1 MNSGSFLA
9 ENNPMK
15 KLEATLSEPSVARSL
30 KPSLPANFIS
40 RPHLFNLFEKNV
52 PGVTVVVAPAG
63 YGKTSL
69 VSEWAQSTERPTIW
83 LSIDPRD
90 SIQSFFEQIAFSIR
104 QAIPE
109 FQFDPDS
116 HISKDPQVHMRELI
130 DAARSVK
137 HAINFVID
145 KGTIDNPAV
154 SKFGQVLIDNLP
166 ENSHLILIRRQTPKY
181 SLTRYVSLGNYSL
194 ISVEDL
200 KFSEKEVAA
209 IAKINEI
216 DHKDPKNRELID
228 KCEGW
233 PAAVQL
239 LTRSI
244 SRSQV
249 TKIDQ
254 MDMSDPLIALTQ
266 EVFNS
271 LNQEEQSKLTRLS
284 LVQSFDLEVASIILE
299 KDFFEADMN
308 KLASDGIFLSVTTGR
323 NRVFKLNKLTRQVI
337 TEMNHSKNLNSEA
350 IHSRLATYF
359 LEKSQPSLAIE
370 HLYLSKNVEKLQD
383 VLRTSIRE
391 MAIAGRGDLL
401 IKWSD
406 YITDPTAHLGV
417 MRKTIRIIGHLV
429 NSEFD
434 VAEAMATELDYI
446 GQQDKDLQFLHQL
459 SAMILAHVY
468 FTRGQFKRSL
478 TKIDEA
484 LNFENPIETIEV
496 TDKIALLRIKASIHF
511 LHDQHNEVIQ
521 AFNQAKLL
529 EPSEITV
536 NIPYHLAC
544 MNSMALWA
552 EGRIF
557 EASEQA
563 NIAITQADA
572 FGFASISAPF
582 DAYLVLARCQIEML
596 QSEMA
601 AKTLKQLQDIS
612 QTVQV
617 WPWYFQ
623 AADNSLRL
631 EISRG
636 IIHQTVDVIKDLQI
650 KQSSFSFTHE
660 MDWMID
666 SSEIL
671 LRSSI
676 NDIPRLKDLMLR
688 APKIDLTREIEI
700 TFDGLYDLKERKNSA
715 DDLPEKTSRERV
727 EKYVYQSILN
737 NDNETLALQRLAD
750 ALNVGAEV
758 GFNDFFV
765 RQKNLYPIL
774 VKAAVAKPTAF
785 RENLV
790 KVMGQRISSKGDEH
804 GSLGEKLTKREVEIL
819 KHLSTGVPISAISK
833 KLHISQ
839 NTMKTHLRNLYRKLD
854 VDGRHSAVDQAR
866 KLLLI

>member
-1 MNSGSFLA
+1 
-9 ENNPMK
+9 MK
-15 KLEATLSEPSVARSL
+15 NIEAAPPKPSISRSL

-63 YGKTSL
+63 YGKSSL
-69 VSEWAQSTERPTIW
+69 VSEWAQSTDRPTIW
-83 LSIDPRD
+83 LSMDHRD

-104 QAIPE
+104 QAIPD

-116 HISKDPQVHMRELI
+116 HISKDPQIHMRELVN
-130 DAARSVK
+130 AARSVK
-137 HAINFVID
+137 QSINFVID
-145 KGTIDNPAV
+145 KGTIDNPEI

-166 ENSHLILIRRQTPKY
+166 ENSHLVLIRRQTPEY
-181 SLTRYVSLGNYSL
+181 SLNRYASLGNYSL
-194 ISVEDL
+194 INAEDL
-200 KFSEKEVAA
+200 KLSDSEVAA
-209 IAKINEI
+209 IARINEV
-216 DHKDPKNRELID
+216 DVEDPKNRALIE
-228 KCEGW
+228 KCDGW

-244 SRSQV
+244 ARS
-249 TKIDQ
+249 KISSFEQIDK
-254 MDMSDPLIALTQ
+254 SDPLVALTQ
-266 EVFNS
+266 EVFKN
-271 LNQEEQSKLTRLS
+271 LNQDEQSILTRLS
-284 LVQSFDLEVASIILE
+284 LVQSFDMETASIILG
-299 KDFFEADMN
+299 KDFSESDIN
-308 KLASDGIFLSVTTGR
+308 TLASDGVFLSVTSGT
-323 NRVFKLNKLTRQVI
+323 NRIFKLNKLTRQVI
-337 TEMNHSKNLNSEA
+337 SEVNNVKISDSEE

-359 LEKSQPSLAIE
+359 LEKSQPSVAIE
-370 HLYLSKNVEKLQD
+370 HLYLSKNFEKLQE

-406 YITDPTAHLGV
+406 YISDPTAHLGV
-417 MRKTIRIIGHLV
+417 MRKTIKIIGHLV

-446 GQQDKDLQFLHQL
+446 GQQDKNLLFLHQL

-468 FTRGQFKRSL
+468 FTRGQFQRSL
-478 TKIDEA
+478 TKIDQA
-484 LNFENPIETIEV
+484 LNFKNPIETIEV
-496 TDKIALLRIKASIHF
+496 TDQIALLRVKASIHF
-511 LHDQHNEVIQ
+511 LHDQHNEVVQ
-521 AFNQAKLL
+521 TLEQAKLL

-544 MNSMALWA
+544 MSSMALWA

-557 EASEQA
+557 EAAEQA
-563 NIAITQADA
+563 NIAITQADT

-596 QSEMA
+596 QSELA
-601 AKTLKQLQDIS
+601 AKTLKKLQDIS

-636 IIHQTVDVIKDLQI
+636 LIHQAVDVIKELQT
-650 KQSSFSFTHE
+650 KQSSFLFTHE

-671 LRSSI
+671 LRSAI
-676 NDIPRLKDLMLR
+676 HDIPRLKDLMLR

-700 TFDGLYDLKERKNSA
+700 TFDGIHDLKERKTSA
-715 DDLPEKTSRERV
+715 EDLSETTARERI

-737 NDNETLALQRLAD
+737 NDNETLALQRLSE

-790 KVMGQRISSKGDEH
+790 KVMGQRISSKGVEQ
-804 GSLGEKLTKREVEIL
+804 GALSEKLTKREVEIL

-866 KLLLI
+866 NLLLI

>member
-1 MNSGSFLA
+1 MD
-9 ENNPMK
+9 
-15 KLEATLSEPSVARSL
+15 
-30 KPSLPANFIS
+30 
-40 RPHLFNLFEKNV
+40 H
-52 PGVTVVVAPAG
+52 
-63 YGKTSL
+63 
-69 VSEWAQSTERPTIW
+69 
-83 LSIDPRD
+83 RD

-104 QAIPE
+104 QAISD
-109 FQFDPDS
+109 FQFNPDS
-116 HISKDPQVHMRELI
+116 HISKDPQIHMRELVN
-130 DAARSVK
+130 ATRSVK
-137 HAINFVID
+137 QSINFVID
-145 KGTIDNPAV
+145 KGTIDNPEI
-154 SKFGQVLIDNLP
+154 SKFGQVLVDNLP
-166 ENSHLILIRRQTPKY
+166 ENSHLVLIRRQTPEY
-181 SLTRYVSLGNYSL
+181 SLNRYASLGNYSL
-194 ISVEDL
+194 INAEDL
-200 KFSEKEVAA
+200 KLSDSEVAA
-209 IAKINEI
+209 IARINEV
-216 DHKDPKNRELID
+216 DVEDPKNRALIE
-228 KCEGW
+228 KCDGW

-244 SRSQV
+244 ARS
-249 TKIDQ
+249 KISSFEQIDK
-254 MDMSDPLIALTQ
+254 SDPLVALTQ
-266 EVFNS
+266 EVFNN
-271 LNQEEQSKLTRLS
+271 LNQDEQSILTRLS
-284 LVQSFDLEVASIILE
+284 LVQSFDMETASIILG
-299 KDFFEADMN
+299 KDFSESDMN
-308 KLASDGIFLSVTTGR
+308 MLASDGVFLSVTSGS
-323 NRVFKLNKLTRQVI
+323 NRIFKLNKLTRQVI
-337 TEMNHSKNLNSEA
+337 SEVNNVKISDSEE

-359 LEKSQPSLAIE
+359 LEKSQPSVAIE
-370 HLYLSKNVEKLQD
+370 HLYLSKNFEKLQE
-383 VLRTSIRE
+383 VLKTSIRE

-406 YITDPTAHLGV
+406 YISDPTAHLGV
-417 MRKTIRIIGHLV
+417 MRKTIKIIGHLV

-446 GQQDKDLQFLHQL
+446 GQQDKNLLFLHQL

-468 FTRGQFKRSL
+468 FTRGQFQRSL
-478 TKIDEA
+478 TKIDQA
-484 LNFENPIETIEV
+484 LNFKNPIETIEV
-496 TDKIALLRIKASIHF
+496 TDQIALLRVKASIHF
-511 LHDQHNEVIQ
+511 LHDQHNEVVQ
-521 AFNQAKLL
+521 TLEQAKLL

-557 EASEQA
+557 EAAEQA
-563 NIAITQADA
+563 NIAITQADT

-596 QSEMA
+596 QSELA
-601 AKTLKQLQDIS
+601 AKTLKKLQDIS

-636 IIHQTVDVIKDLQI
+636 LIHQAVDVIKELQT
-650 KQSSFSFTHE
+650 KQSSFLFTHE

-671 LRSSI
+671 LRSAI
-676 NDIPRLKDLMLR
+676 HDIPRLKDLMLR

-700 TFDGLYDLKERKNSA
+700 TFDGIHDLKERKTSA
-715 DDLPEKTSRERV
+715 EDLSETTARERI

-737 NDNETLALQRLAD
+737 NDNESLALQRLSE

-790 KVMGQRISSKGDEH
+790 KVMGQRISAKGVEQ
-804 GSLGEKLTKREVEIL
+804 GALSEKLTKREVEIL

-866 KLLLI
+866 NLLLI

>member
-1 MNSGSFLA
+1 MKNIEAAPPKPSNS
-9 ENNPMK
+9 
-15 KLEATLSEPSVARSL
+15 RSL
-30 KPSLPANFIS
+30 KPSFPANFIS

-63 YGKTSL
+63 FGKTSL
-69 VSEWAQSTERPTIW
+69 VSEWAQSTDRPTIW
-83 LSIDPRD
+83 LSMDHRD

-104 QAIPE
+104 QAISD
-109 FQFDPDS
+109 FQFNPDS
-116 HISKDPQVHMRELI
+116 HISKDPQIHMRELVN
-130 DAARSVK
+130 AARSVK
-137 HAINFVID
+137 QSINFVID
-145 KGTIDNPAV
+145 KGTIDNPEI

-166 ENSHLILIRRQTPKY
+166 ENSHLVLIRRQTPEY
-181 SLTRYVSLGNYSL
+181 SLNRYASLGNYSL
-194 ISVEDL
+194 INAEDL
-200 KFSEKEVAA
+200 KLSDSEVAA
-209 IAKINEI
+209 IARINEV
-216 DHKDPKNRELID
+216 DVEDPNNRALIE
-228 KCEGW
+228 KCDGW

-244 SRSQV
+244 ARS
-249 TKIDQ
+249 KISSFEQIDK
-254 MDMSDPLIALTQ
+254 SDPLVALTQ
-266 EVFNS
+266 EVFKN
-271 LNQEEQSKLTRLS
+271 LNQDEQSILTRLS
-284 LVQSFDLEVASIILE
+284 LVQSFDMETASIILG
-299 KDFFEADMN
+299 KDFSESDIN
-308 KLASDGIFLSVTTGR
+308 TLASDGVFLSVTSGT
-323 NRVFKLNKLTRQVI
+323 NRIFKLNKLTRQVI
-337 TEMNHSKNLNSEA
+337 SEVNNVKISDSEE

-359 LEKSQPSLAIE
+359 LEKSQPSVAIE
-370 HLYLSKNVEKLQD
+370 HLYLSKNFEKLQE

-406 YITDPTAHLGV
+406 YISDPTAHLGV
-417 MRKTIRIIGHLV
+417 MRKTIKIIGHLV

-446 GQQDKDLQFLHQL
+446 GQQDKNLLFLHQL

-468 FTRGQFKRSL
+468 FTRGQFQRSL
-478 TKIDEA
+478 TKIDQA
-484 LNFENPIETIEV
+484 LNFKNPIETIEV
-496 TDKIALLRIKASIHF
+496 TDQIALLRVKASIHF
-511 LHDQHNEVIQ
+511 LHDQHNEVVQ
-521 AFNQAKLL
+521 TLEQAKLL

-557 EASEQA
+557 EAAEQA
-563 NIAITQADA
+563 NIAITQADS

-596 QSEMA
+596 QSELA
-601 AKTLKQLQDIS
+601 TKTLKQLQDIS

-623 AADNSLRL
+623 ATDNSLRL

-636 IIHQTVDVIKDLQI
+636 LIHQAVDVIKELQT

-660 MDWMID
+660 MEWMID

-671 LRSSI
+671 LRSAI
-676 NDIPRLKDLMLR
+676 QDIPRLKDLMLR

-700 TFDGLYDLKERKNSA
+700 TFDGIHDLKERKTSA
-715 DDLPEKTSRERV
+715 EDLSETTARARI

-737 NDNETLALQRLAD
+737 NDNETLALQRLSE

-758 GFNDFFV
+758 GFNDIFV

-790 KVMGQRISSKGDEH
+790 KVMGQRISAKGVEQ
-804 GSLGEKLTKREVEIL
+804 GALSEKLTKREVEIL

-866 KLLLI
+866 NLLLI

>member
-1 MNSGSFLA
+1 MD
-9 ENNPMK
+9 
-15 KLEATLSEPSVARSL
+15 
-30 KPSLPANFIS
+30 
-40 RPHLFNLFEKNV
+40 H
-52 PGVTVVVAPAG
+52 
-63 YGKTSL
+63 
-69 VSEWAQSTERPTIW
+69 
-83 LSIDPRD
+83 RD

-104 QAIPE
+104 QAISD
-109 FQFDPDS
+109 FQFNPDS
-116 HISKDPQVHMRELI
+116 HISKDPQIHMRELVN
-130 DAARSVK
+130 AARSVK
-137 HAINFVID
+137 QSINFVID
-145 KGTIDNPAV
+145 KGTIDNPEI

-166 ENSHLILIRRQTPKY
+166 ENSHLVLIRRQTPEY
-181 SLTRYVSLGNYSL
+181 SLNRYASLGNYSL
-194 ISVEDL
+194 INAEDL
-200 KFSEKEVAA
+200 KLSDSEVAA
-209 IAKINEI
+209 IARINEV
-216 DHKDPKNRELID
+216 DVEDPKNRALIE
-228 KCEGW
+228 KCDGW

-244 SRSQV
+244 ARS
-249 TKIDQ
+249 KISSFEQIDK
-254 MDMSDPLIALTQ
+254 SDPLVALTQ
-266 EVFNS
+266 EVFKN
-271 LNQEEQSKLTRLS
+271 LNQDEQSILTRLS
-284 LVQSFDLEVASIILE
+284 LVQSFDMETASIILG
-299 KDFFEADMN
+299 KDFSESDMN
-308 KLASDGIFLSVTTGR
+308 MLASDGVFLSVTSGS
-323 NRVFKLNKLTRQVI
+323 NRIFKLNKLTRQVI
-337 TEMNHSKNLNSEA
+337 SEVNNVKISDSEE

-359 LEKSQPSLAIE
+359 LEKSQPSVAIE
-370 HLYLSKNVEKLQD
+370 HLYLSKNFEKLQE

-406 YITDPTAHLGV
+406 YISDPTAHLGV
-417 MRKTIRIIGHLV
+417 MRKTIKIIGHLV

-446 GQQDKDLQFLHQL
+446 GQQDKNLLFLHQL

-468 FTRGQFKRSL
+468 FTRGQFQRSL
-478 TKIDEA
+478 TKIDQA
-484 LNFENPIETIEV
+484 LNFKNPIETIEV
-496 TDKIALLRIKASIHF
+496 TDQIALLRVKASIHF
-511 LHDQHNEVIQ
+511 LHDQHNEVVQ
-521 AFNQAKLL
+521 TLEQAKLL

-557 EASEQA
+557 EAAEQA
-563 NIAITQADA
+563 NIAITQADT

-596 QSEMA
+596 QSELA
-601 AKTLKQLQDIS
+601 AKTLKKLQDIS

-636 IIHQTVDVIKDLQI
+636 LIHQAVDVIKELQT
-650 KQSSFSFTHE
+650 KQSSFLFTHE

-671 LRSSI
+671 LRSAI
-676 NDIPRLKDLMLR
+676 HDIPRLKDLMLR

-700 TFDGLYDLKERKNSA
+700 TFDGIHDLKERKTSA
-715 DDLPEKTSRERV
+715 EDLSETTARERI

-737 NDNETLALQRLAD
+737 NDNETLALQRLSE

-790 KVMGQRISSKGDEH
+790 KVMGQRISAKGVEQ
-804 GSLGEKLTKREVEIL
+804 GALSEKLTKREVEIL

-866 KLLLI
+866 NLLLI

>member
-1 MNSGSFLA
+1 MD
-9 ENNPMK
+9 
-15 KLEATLSEPSVARSL
+15 
-30 KPSLPANFIS
+30 
-40 RPHLFNLFEKNV
+40 H
-52 PGVTVVVAPAG
+52 
-63 YGKTSL
+63 
-69 VSEWAQSTERPTIW
+69 
-83 LSIDPRD
+83 RD

-104 QAIPE
+104 QAIPD
-109 FQFDPDS
+109 FQFNPDS
-116 HISKDPQVHMRELI
+116 HISKDPQIHMRELVN
-130 DAARSVK
+130 AARSVK
-137 HAINFVID
+137 QSINFVID
-145 KGTIDNPAV
+145 KGTIDNPEI

-166 ENSHLILIRRQTPKY
+166 ENSHLVLIRRQTPEY
-181 SLTRYVSLGNYSL
+181 SLNRYASLGNYSL
-194 ISVEDL
+194 INAEDL
-200 KFSEKEVAA
+200 KLSDSEVAA
-209 IAKINEI
+209 IARINEV
-216 DHKDPKNRELID
+216 DVEDPNNRALIE
-228 KCEGW
+228 KCDGW

-244 SRSQV
+244 ARS
-249 TKIDQ
+249 KISSFEQIDK
-254 MDMSDPLIALTQ
+254 SDPLVALTQ
-266 EVFNS
+266 EVFKN
-271 LNQEEQSKLTRLS
+271 LNQDEQSILTRLS
-284 LVQSFDLEVASIILE
+284 LVQSFDMETASIILG
-299 KDFFEADMN
+299 KDFSESDIN
-308 KLASDGIFLSVTTGR
+308 TLASDGVFLSVTSGT
-323 NRVFKLNKLTRQVI
+323 NRIFKLNKLTRQVI
-337 TEMNHSKNLNSEA
+337 SEVNNVKISDSEE

-359 LEKSQPSLAIE
+359 LEKSQPSVAIE
-370 HLYLSKNVEKLQD
+370 HLYLSKNFEKLQE

-406 YITDPTAHLGV
+406 YISDPTAHLGV
-417 MRKTIRIIGHLV
+417 MRKTIKIIGHLV

-446 GQQDKDLQFLHQL
+446 GQQDKNLLFLHQL

-468 FTRGQFKRSL
+468 FTRGQFQRSL
-478 TKIDEA
+478 TKIDQA
-484 LNFENPIETIEV
+484 LNFKNPIETIEV
-496 TDKIALLRIKASIHF
+496 TDQIALLRVKASIHF
-511 LHDQHNEVIQ
+511 LHDQHNEVVQ
-521 AFNQAKLL
+521 TLEQAKLL

-557 EASEQA
+557 EAAEQA
-563 NIAITQADA
+563 NIAITQADT

-596 QSEMA
+596 QSELA
-601 AKTLKQLQDIS
+601 AKTLKKLQDIS

-636 IIHQTVDVIKDLQI
+636 LIHQAVDVIKELQT
-650 KQSSFSFTHE
+650 KQSSFLFTHE

-671 LRSSI
+671 LRSAI
-676 NDIPRLKDLMLR
+676 HDIPRLKDLMLR

-700 TFDGLYDLKERKNSA
+700 TFDGIHDLKERKTSA
-715 DDLPEKTSRERV
+715 EDLSETTARERI

-737 NDNETLALQRLAD
+737 NDNETLALQRLSE

-790 KVMGQRISSKGDEH
+790 KVMGQRISAKGVEQ
-804 GSLGEKLTKREVEIL
+804 GALSEKLTKREVEIL

-866 KLLLI
+866 NLLLI

>member
-1 MNSGSFLA
+1 
-9 ENNPMK
+9 
-15 KLEATLSEPSVARSL
+15 
-30 KPSLPANFIS
+30 
-40 RPHLFNLFEKNV
+40 
-52 PGVTVVVAPAG
+52 
-63 YGKTSL
+63 
-69 VSEWAQSTERPTIW
+69 
-83 LSIDPRD
+83 
-90 SIQSFFEQIAFSIR
+90 
-104 QAIPE
+104 
-109 FQFDPDS
+109 
-116 HISKDPQVHMRELI
+116 
-130 DAARSVK
+130 
-137 HAINFVID
+137 VID
-145 KGTIDNPAV
+145 KGTIDNPEI
-154 SKFGQVLIDNLP
+154 SKFGQVLVDNLP
-166 ENSHLILIRRQTPKY
+166 ENSHLVLIRRQTPEY
-181 SLTRYVSLGNYSL
+181 SLNRYASLGNYSL
-194 ISVEDL
+194 INAEDL
-200 KFSEKEVAA
+200 KLSDSEVAA
-209 IAKINEI
+209 IARINEV
-216 DHKDPKNRELID
+216 DVEDPKNRALIE
-228 KCEGW
+228 KCDGW

-244 SRSQV
+244 ARS
-249 TKIDQ
+249 KISSFEQIDK
-254 MDMSDPLIALTQ
+254 SDPLVALTQ
-266 EVFNS
+266 EVFNN
-271 LNQEEQSKLTRLS
+271 LNQDEQSILTRLS
-284 LVQSFDLEVASIILE
+284 LVQSFDMETASIILG
-299 KDFFEADMN
+299 KDFSESDMN
-308 KLASDGIFLSVTTGR
+308 MLASDGVFLSVTSGS
-323 NRVFKLNKLTRQVI
+323 NRIFKLNKLTRQVI
-337 TEMNHSKNLNSEA
+337 SEVNNVKISDSEE

-359 LEKSQPSLAIE
+359 LEKSQPSVAIE
-370 HLYLSKNVEKLQD
+370 HLYLSKNFEKLQE
-383 VLRTSIRE
+383 VLKTSIRE

-406 YITDPTAHLGV
+406 YISDPTAHLGV
-417 MRKTIRIIGHLV
+417 MRKTIKIIGHLV

-446 GQQDKDLQFLHQL
+446 GQQDKNLLFLHQL

-468 FTRGQFKRSL
+468 FTRGQFQRSL
-478 TKIDEA
+478 TKIDQA
-484 LNFENPIETIEV
+484 LNFKNPIETIEV
-496 TDKIALLRIKASIHF
+496 TDQIALLRVKASIHF
-511 LHDQHNEVIQ
+511 LHDQHNEVVQ
-521 AFNQAKLL
+521 TLEQAKLL

-557 EASEQA
+557 EAAEQA
-563 NIAITQADA
+563 NIAITQADT

-596 QSEMA
+596 QSELA
-601 AKTLKQLQDIS
+601 AKTLKKLQDIS

-636 IIHQTVDVIKDLQI
+636 LIHQAVDVIKELQT
-650 KQSSFSFTHE
+650 KQSSFLFTHE

-671 LRSSI
+671 LRSAI
-676 NDIPRLKDLMLR
+676 HDIPRLKDLMLR

-700 TFDGLYDLKERKNSA
+700 TFDGIHDLKERKTSA
-715 DDLPEKTSRERV
+715 EDLSETTARERI

-737 NDNETLALQRLAD
+737 NDNESLALQRLSE

-790 KVMGQRISSKGDEH
+790 KVMGQRISAKGVEQ
-804 GSLGEKLTKREVEIL
+804 GALSEKLTKREVEIL

-866 KLLLI
+866 NLLLI

>member
-1 MNSGSFLA
+1 MD
-9 ENNPMK
+9 
-15 KLEATLSEPSVARSL
+15 
-30 KPSLPANFIS
+30 
-40 RPHLFNLFEKNV
+40 H
-52 PGVTVVVAPAG
+52 
-63 YGKTSL
+63 
-69 VSEWAQSTERPTIW
+69 
-83 LSIDPRD
+83 RD

-104 QAIPE
+104 QAISD
-109 FQFDPDS
+109 FQFNPDS
-116 HISKDPQVHMRELI
+116 HISKDPQIHMRELVN
-130 DAARSVK
+130 AARSVK
-137 HAINFVID
+137 QSINFVID
-145 KGTIDNPAV
+145 KGTIDNPEI

-166 ENSHLILIRRQTPKY
+166 ENSHLVLIRRQTPEY
-181 SLTRYVSLGNYSL
+181 SLNRYASLGNYSL
-194 ISVEDL
+194 INAEDL
-200 KFSEKEVAA
+200 KLSDSEVAA
-209 IAKINEI
+209 IARINEV
-216 DHKDPKNRELID
+216 DVEDPKNRALIE
-228 KCEGW
+228 KCDGW

-244 SRSQV
+244 ARS
-249 TKIDQ
+249 KISSFEQIDK
-254 MDMSDPLIALTQ
+254 SDPLVALTQ
-266 EVFNS
+266 EVFKN
-271 LNQEEQSKLTRLS
+271 LNQDEQSILTRLS
-284 LVQSFDLEVASIILE
+284 LVQSFDMETASIILG
-299 KDFFEADMN
+299 KDFSESDMN
-308 KLASDGIFLSVTTGR
+308 MLASDGVFLSVTSGS
-323 NRVFKLNKLTRQVI
+323 NRIFKLNKLTRQVI
-337 TEMNHSKNLNSEA
+337 SEVNNVKISDSEE

-359 LEKSQPSLAIE
+359 LEKSQPSVAIE
-370 HLYLSKNVEKLQD
+370 HLYLSKNFEKLQE

-406 YITDPTAHLGV
+406 YISDPTAHLGV
-417 MRKTIRIIGHLV
+417 MRKTIKIIGHLV

-446 GQQDKDLQFLHQL
+446 GQQDKNLLFLHQL

-468 FTRGQFKRSL
+468 FTRGQFQRSL
-478 TKIDEA
+478 TKIDQA
-484 LNFENPIETIEV
+484 LNFKNPIETIEV
-496 TDKIALLRIKASIHF
+496 TDQIALLRVKASIHF
-511 LHDQHNEVIQ
+511 LHDQHNEVVQ
-521 AFNQAKLL
+521 TLEQAKLL

-557 EASEQA
+557 EAAEQA
-563 NIAITQADA
+563 NIAITQADS
-572 FGFASISAPF
+572 FGFSSISAPF

-596 QSEMA
+596 QSELA
-601 AKTLKQLQDIS
+601 AKTLKKLQDIS

-636 IIHQTVDVIKDLQI
+636 LIHQAVDVIKELQT
-650 KQSSFSFTHE
+650 KQSSFLFTHE

-671 LRSSI
+671 LRSAI
-676 NDIPRLKDLMLR
+676 HDIPRLKDLMLR

-700 TFDGLYDLKERKNSA
+700 TFDGIHDLKERKTSA
-715 DDLPEKTSRERV
+715 EDLSETTARERI

-737 NDNETLALQRLAD
+737 NDNESLALQRLSE

-790 KVMGQRISSKGDEH
+790 KVMGQRISAKGVEQ
-804 GSLGEKLTKREVEIL
+804 GALSEKLTKREVEIL

-866 KLLLI
+866 NLLLI

>member
-1 MNSGSFLA
+1 
-9 ENNPMK
+9 MK
-15 KLEATLSEPSVARSL
+15 IVESAPSQPSVSRSL

-69 VSEWAQSTERPTIW
+69 VSEWAQSTDRPTIW
-83 LSIDPRD
+83 LSMDPSD

-104 QAIPE
+104 QAIPD

-116 HISKDPQVHMRELI
+116 QISKDPHVHMRELI

-137 HAINFVID
+137 QAINFVID

-166 ENSHLILIRRQTPKY
+166 ENSHLILIRRQTPEY
-181 SLTRYVSLGNYSL
+181 SLNRYASLGNYSL
-194 ISVEDL
+194 INSEDL
-200 KFSEKEVAA
+200 RLSESEVAA
-209 IAKINEI
+209 IARINDVDI
-216 DHKDPKNRELID
+216 QDPSNRELIE
-228 KCEGW
+228 KCDGW

-244 SRSQV
+244 ARSQ
-249 TKIDQ
+249 ISNFEQ
-254 MDMSDPLIALTQ
+254 MDMGDPLIALTQ
-266 EVFNS
+266 EVFKS
-271 LNQEEQSKLTRLS
+271 LTQDEQSILTRLS
-284 LVQSFDLEVASIILE
+284 LVQSFDLEVASIILG
-299 KDFFEADMN
+299 KDFSEADMN
-308 KLASDGIFLSVTTGR
+308 KLASDGIFLSVTTGS

-337 TEMNHSKNLNSEA
+337 TEMNSSKNLDFEA

-359 LEKSQPSLAIE
+359 LEKPQPSLAIE

-406 YITDPTAHLGV
+406 YISDPTAHLGV
-417 MRKTIRIIGHLV
+417 MRKTIKTIGHLV

-446 GQQDKDLQFLHQL
+446 GQQDKNLVFLHQL

-468 FTRGQFKRSL
+468 FTRGQFQRSL

-484 LNFENPIETIEV
+484 LNFENPVETVEV
-496 TDKIALLRIKASIHF
+496 TDKIALLRVKASIHF
-511 LHDQHNEVIQ
+511 LHDQHSEVIQ
-521 AFNQAKLL
+521 ALKQAKLL

-557 EASEQA
+557 EAAEQA
-563 NIAITQADA
+563 NIAITQADT
-572 FGFASISAPF
+572 FGFSSISAPF

-596 QSEMA
+596 QGELA
-601 AKTLKQLQDIS
+601 TKTLKQLQEIS

-636 IIHQTVDVIKDLQI
+636 LIHQAVDVIKELKT

-660 MDWMID
+660 MGWMID

-671 LRSSI
+671 LRSAI
-676 NDIPRLKDLMLR
+676 HDIPRLKDLMQR

-700 TFDGLYDLKERKNSA
+700 TFDGIHELKERKTSA
-715 DDLPEKTSRERV
+715 DDLSETTERERI

-737 NDNETLALQRLAD
+737 NDNETLALQKLAE

-790 KVMGQRISSKGDEH
+790 KVMGQRISSKGDEQ

-866 KLLLI
+866 RLLLI

>member
-1 MNSGSFLA
+1 
-9 ENNPMK
+9 
-15 KLEATLSEPSVARSL
+15 
-30 KPSLPANFIS
+30 
-40 RPHLFNLFEKNV
+40 
-52 PGVTVVVAPAG
+52 
-63 YGKTSL
+63 
-69 VSEWAQSTERPTIW
+69 
-83 LSIDPRD
+83 
-90 SIQSFFEQIAFSIR
+90 
-104 QAIPE
+104 
-109 FQFDPDS
+109 
-116 HISKDPQVHMRELI
+116 
-130 DAARSVK
+130 
-137 HAINFVID
+137 
-145 KGTIDNPAV
+145 
-154 SKFGQVLIDNLP
+154 
-166 ENSHLILIRRQTPKY
+166 
-181 SLTRYVSLGNYSL
+181 
-194 ISVEDL
+194 
-200 KFSEKEVAA
+200 
-209 IAKINEI
+209 
-216 DHKDPKNRELID
+216 
-228 KCEGW
+228 
-233 PAAVQL
+233 
-239 LTRSI
+239 
-244 SRSQV
+244 
-249 TKIDQ
+249 
-254 MDMSDPLIALTQ
+254 
-266 EVFNS
+266 
-271 LNQEEQSKLTRLS
+271 
-284 LVQSFDLEVASIILE
+284 
-299 KDFFEADMN
+299 
-308 KLASDGIFLSVTTGR
+308 
-323 NRVFKLNKLTRQVI
+323 
-337 TEMNHSKNLNSEA
+337 
-350 IHSRLATYF
+350 
-359 LEKSQPSLAIE
+359 
-370 HLYLSKNVEKLQD
+370 
-383 VLRTSIRE
+383 
-391 MAIAGRGDLL
+391 
-401 IKWSD
+401 
-406 YITDPTAHLGV
+406 
-417 MRKTIRIIGHLV
+417 
-429 NSEFD
+429 
-434 VAEAMATELDYI
+434 
-446 GQQDKDLQFLHQL
+446 
-459 SAMILAHVY
+459 MILAHVY

-596 QSEMA
+596 QSELA

-636 IIHQTVDVIKDLQI
+636 LIHQAVDVIKDLQI

-671 LRSSI
+671 LRSAI

-715 DDLPEKTSRERV
+715 EDLPEETSRERV

-765 RQKNLYPIL
+765 RQKNLYPVL

-790 KVMGQRISSKGDEH
+790 KVMGQRISSKGDEQ

>member
-1 MNSGSFLA
+1 MD
-9 ENNPMK
+9 
-15 KLEATLSEPSVARSL
+15 
-30 KPSLPANFIS
+30 
-40 RPHLFNLFEKNV
+40 H
-52 PGVTVVVAPAG
+52 
-63 YGKTSL
+63 
-69 VSEWAQSTERPTIW
+69 
-83 LSIDPRD
+83 RD

-104 QAIPE
+104 QAIPD
-109 FQFDPDS
+109 FQFNPDS
-116 HISKDPQVHMRELI
+116 HISKDPQIHMRELVN
-130 DAARSVK
+130 AARSVK
-137 HAINFVID
+137 QSINFVID
-145 KGTIDNPAV
+145 KGTIDNPEI
-154 SKFGQVLIDNLP
+154 SKFGQVLVDNLP
-166 ENSHLILIRRQTPKY
+166 ENSHLVLIRRQTPEY
-181 SLTRYVSLGNYSL
+181 SLNRYASLGNYSL
-194 ISVEDL
+194 INAEDL
-200 KFSEKEVAA
+200 KLSDSEVAA
-209 IAKINEI
+209 IARINEV
-216 DHKDPKNRELID
+216 DVEDPKNRALIE
-228 KCEGW
+228 KCDGW

-244 SRSQV
+244 ARS
-249 TKIDQ
+249 KISSFEQIDK
-254 MDMSDPLIALTQ
+254 SDPLVALTQ
-266 EVFNS
+266 EVFKN
-271 LNQEEQSKLTRLS
+271 LNQDEQSILTRLS
-284 LVQSFDLEVASIILE
+284 LVQSFDMETASIILG
-299 KDFFEADMN
+299 KDFSESDMN
-308 KLASDGIFLSVTTGR
+308 MLASDGVFLSVTSGS
-323 NRVFKLNKLTRQVI
+323 NRIFKLNKLTRQVI
-337 TEMNHSKNLNSEA
+337 SEVNNVKISDSEE

-359 LEKSQPSLAIE
+359 LEKSQPSVAIE
-370 HLYLSKNVEKLQD
+370 HLYLSKNFEKLQE

-406 YITDPTAHLGV
+406 YISDPTAHLGV
-417 MRKTIRIIGHLV
+417 MRKTIKIIGHLV

-446 GQQDKDLQFLHQL
+446 GQQDKNLLFLHQL

-468 FTRGQFKRSL
+468 FTRGQFQRSL
-478 TKIDEA
+478 TKIDQA
-484 LNFENPIETIEV
+484 LNFKNPIETIEV
-496 TDKIALLRIKASIHF
+496 TDQIALLRVKASIHF
-511 LHDQHNEVIQ
+511 LHDQHNEVVQ
-521 AFNQAKLL
+521 TLEQAKLL

-557 EASEQA
+557 EAAEQA
-563 NIAITQADA
+563 NIAITQADT

-596 QSEMA
+596 QSELA
-601 AKTLKQLQDIS
+601 AKTLKKLQDIS

-636 IIHQTVDVIKDLQI
+636 LIHQAVDVIKELQT
-650 KQSSFSFTHE
+650 KQSSFLFTHE

-671 LRSSI
+671 LRSAI
-676 NDIPRLKDLMLR
+676 HDIPRLKDLMLR

-700 TFDGLYDLKERKNSA
+700 TFDGIHDLKERKTSA
-715 DDLPEKTSRERV
+715 EDLSETTARERI

-737 NDNETLALQRLAD
+737 NDNETLALQRLSE

-790 KVMGQRISSKGDEH
+790 KVMGQRISAKGVEQ
-804 GSLGEKLTKREVEIL
+804 GALSEKLTKREVEIL

-866 KLLLI
+866 NLLLI

>member
-1 MNSGSFLA
+1 
-9 ENNPMK
+9 MK
-15 KLEATLSEPSVARSL
+15 NIEAAPPKPSISRSL

-69 VSEWAQSTERPTIW
+69 VSEWAQSTDRPTIW
-83 LSIDPRD
+83 LSMDHRD

-104 QAIPE
+104 QAIPD
-109 FQFDPDS
+109 FQFNPDS
-116 HISKDPQVHMRELI
+116 HISKDPQIHMRELVN
-130 DAARSVK
+130 AARSVK
-137 HAINFVID
+137 QSINFVID
-145 KGTIDNPAV
+145 KGTIDNPEI

-166 ENSHLILIRRQTPKY
+166 ENSHLVLIRRQTPEY
-181 SLTRYVSLGNYSL
+181 SLNRYASLGNYSL
-194 ISVEDL
+194 INAEDL
-200 KFSEKEVAA
+200 KLSDSEVAA
-209 IAKINEI
+209 IARINEV
-216 DHKDPKNRELID
+216 DVEDPKNRALIE
-228 KCEGW
+228 KCDGW

-244 SRSQV
+244 ARS
-249 TKIDQ
+249 KISSFEHLDK
-254 MDMSDPLIALTQ
+254 SDPLVALTQ
-266 EVFNS
+266 EVFKN
-271 LNQEEQSKLTRLS
+271 LNQDEQSILTRLS
-284 LVQSFDLEVASIILE
+284 LVQSFDMETASIILG
-299 KDFFEADMN
+299 KDFSESDMN
-308 KLASDGIFLSVTTGR
+308 ILASDGVFLSVTSGS
-323 NRVFKLNKLTRQVI
+323 NRIFKLNKLTRQVI
-337 TEMNHSKNLNSEA
+337 SEVNNVKISDSEE

-359 LEKSQPSLAIE
+359 LEKSQPSVAIE
-370 HLYLSKNVEKLQD
+370 HLYLSKNFEKLQE

-406 YITDPTAHLGV
+406 YISDPTAHLGV
-417 MRKTIRIIGHLV
+417 MRKTIKIIGHLV

-446 GQQDKDLQFLHQL
+446 GQQDKNLLFLHQL

-468 FTRGQFKRSL
+468 FTRGQFQRSL
-478 TKIDEA
+478 TKIDQA
-484 LNFENPIETIEV
+484 LNFKNPIETIEV
-496 TDKIALLRIKASIHF
+496 TDQVALLRVKASIHF
-511 LHDQHNEVIQ
+511 LHDQHNEVVQ
-521 AFNQAKLL
+521 TLEQAKLL
-529 EPSEITV
+529 EPSEITI

-557 EASEQA
+557 EAAEQA
-563 NIAITQADA
+563 NIAITQADS
-572 FGFASISAPF
+572 FGFSSISAPF

-596 QSEMA
+596 QSELA
-601 AKTLKQLQDIS
+601 AKTLKKLQDIS

-636 IIHQTVDVIKDLQI
+636 LIHQAVDVIKELQT

-671 LRSSI
+671 LRSAI
-676 NDIPRLKDLMLR
+676 HDIPRLKDLMQR

-700 TFDGLYDLKERKNSA
+700 TFDGIHDLKERKTSA
-715 DDLPEKTSRERV
+715 EDLSETTARERI

-737 NDNETLALQRLAD
+737 NDNETLALQRLSE

-790 KVMGQRISSKGDEH
+790 KVMGQRISSKGVEQ
-804 GSLGEKLTKREVEIL
+804 GALSEKLTKREVEIL

-866 KLLLI
+866 NLLLI

>member
-1 MNSGSFLA
+1 
-9 ENNPMK
+9 
-15 KLEATLSEPSVARSL
+15 
-30 KPSLPANFIS
+30 
-40 RPHLFNLFEKNV
+40 
-52 PGVTVVVAPAG
+52 
-63 YGKTSL
+63 
-69 VSEWAQSTERPTIW
+69 
-83 LSIDPRD
+83 
-90 SIQSFFEQIAFSIR
+90 
-104 QAIPE
+104 
-109 FQFDPDS
+109 
-116 HISKDPQVHMRELI
+116 MRELVN
-130 DAARSVK
+130 AARSVK
-137 HAINFVID
+137 QSINFVID
-145 KGTIDNPAV
+145 KGTIDNPEI
-154 SKFGQVLIDNLP
+154 SKFGQVLVDNLP
-166 ENSHLILIRRQTPKY
+166 ENSHLVLIRRQTPEY
-181 SLTRYVSLGNYSL
+181 SLNRYASLGNYSL
-194 ISVEDL
+194 INAEDL
-200 KFSEKEVAA
+200 KLSDSEVAA
-209 IAKINEI
+209 IARINEV
-216 DHKDPKNRELID
+216 DVEDPKNRALIE
-228 KCEGW
+228 KCDGW

-244 SRSQV
+244 ARS
-249 TKIDQ
+249 KISSFEQIDK
-254 MDMSDPLIALTQ
+254 SDPLVALTQ
-266 EVFNS
+266 EVFNN
-271 LNQEEQSKLTRLS
+271 LNQDEQSILTRLS
-284 LVQSFDLEVASIILE
+284 LVQSFDMETASIILG
-299 KDFFEADMN
+299 KDFSESDMN
-308 KLASDGIFLSVTTGR
+308 MLASDGVFLSVTSGS
-323 NRVFKLNKLTRQVI
+323 NRIFKLNKLTRQVI
-337 TEMNHSKNLNSEA
+337 SEVNNVKISDSEE

-359 LEKSQPSLAIE
+359 LEKSQPSVAIE
-370 HLYLSKNVEKLQD
+370 HLYLSKNFEKLQE
-383 VLRTSIRE
+383 VLKTSIRE

-406 YITDPTAHLGV
+406 YISDPTAHLGV
-417 MRKTIRIIGHLV
+417 MRKTIKIIGHLV

-446 GQQDKDLQFLHQL
+446 GQQDKNLLFLHQL

-468 FTRGQFKRSL
+468 FTRGQFQRSL
-478 TKIDEA
+478 TKIDQA
-484 LNFENPIETIEV
+484 LNFKNPIETIEV
-496 TDKIALLRIKASIHF
+496 TDQIALLRVKASIHF
-511 LHDQHNEVIQ
+511 LHDQHNEVVQ
-521 AFNQAKLL
+521 TLEQAKLL
-529 EPSEITV
+529 EPSEITI

-557 EASEQA
+557 EAAEQA
-563 NIAITQADA
+563 NIAITQADS
-572 FGFASISAPF
+572 FGFSSISAPF

-596 QSEMA
+596 QSELA
-601 AKTLKQLQDIS
+601 AKTLKKLQDIS

-636 IIHQTVDVIKDLQI
+636 LIHQAVDVIKELQT
-650 KQSSFSFTHE
+650 KQSSFLFTHE

-671 LRSSI
+671 LRSAI
-676 NDIPRLKDLMLR
+676 HDIPRLKDLMLR

-700 TFDGLYDLKERKNSA
+700 TFDGIHDLKERKTSA
-715 DDLPEKTSRERV
+715 EDLSETTARERI

-737 NDNETLALQRLAD
+737 NDNETLALQRLSE

-790 KVMGQRISSKGDEH
+790 KVMGQRISAKGVEQ
-804 GSLGEKLTKREVEIL
+804 GALSEKLTKREVEIL

-866 KLLLI
+866 NLLLI

>member
-1 MNSGSFLA
+1 MD
-9 ENNPMK
+9 
-15 KLEATLSEPSVARSL
+15 
-30 KPSLPANFIS
+30 
-40 RPHLFNLFEKNV
+40 H
-52 PGVTVVVAPAG
+52 
-63 YGKTSL
+63 
-69 VSEWAQSTERPTIW
+69 
-83 LSIDPRD
+83 RD

-104 QAIPE
+104 QAISD
-109 FQFDPDS
+109 FQFNPDS
-116 HISKDPQVHMRELI
+116 HISKDPQIHMRELVN
-130 DAARSVK
+130 AARSVK
-137 HAINFVID
+137 QSINFVID
-145 KGTIDNPAV
+145 KGTIDNPEI
-154 SKFGQVLIDNLP
+154 SKFGQVLVDNLP
-166 ENSHLILIRRQTPKY
+166 ENSHLVLIRRQTPEY
-181 SLTRYVSLGNYSL
+181 SLNRYASLGNYSL
-194 ISVEDL
+194 INAEDL
-200 KFSEKEVAA
+200 KLSDSEVAA
-209 IAKINEI
+209 IARINEV
-216 DHKDPKNRELID
+216 DVEDPKNRALIE
-228 KCEGW
+228 KCDGW

-244 SRSQV
+244 ARS
-249 TKIDQ
+249 KISSFEQIDK
-254 MDMSDPLIALTQ
+254 SDPLVALTQ
-266 EVFNS
+266 EVFNN
-271 LNQEEQSKLTRLS
+271 LNQDEQSILTRLS
-284 LVQSFDLEVASIILE
+284 LVQSFDMETASIILG
-299 KDFFEADMN
+299 KDFSESDMN
-308 KLASDGIFLSVTTGR
+308 MLASDGVFLSVTSGS
-323 NRVFKLNKLTRQVI
+323 NRIFKLNKLTRQVI
-337 TEMNHSKNLNSEA
+337 SEVNNVKISDSEE

-359 LEKSQPSLAIE
+359 LEKSQPSVAIE
-370 HLYLSKNVEKLQD
+370 HLYLSKNFEKLQE
-383 VLRTSIRE
+383 VLKTSIRE

-406 YITDPTAHLGV
+406 YISDPTAHLGV
-417 MRKTIRIIGHLV
+417 MRKTIKIIGHLV

-446 GQQDKDLQFLHQL
+446 GQQDKNLLFLHQL

-468 FTRGQFKRSL
+468 FTRGQFQRSL
-478 TKIDEA
+478 TKIDQA
-484 LNFENPIETIEV
+484 LNFKNPIETIEV
-496 TDKIALLRIKASIHF
+496 TDQIALLRVKASIHF
-511 LHDQHNEVIQ
+511 LHDQHNEVVQ
-521 AFNQAKLL
+521 TLEQAKLL

-557 EASEQA
+557 EAAEQA
-563 NIAITQADA
+563 NIAITQADS
-572 FGFASISAPF
+572 FGFSSISAPF

-596 QSEMA
+596 QSELA
-601 AKTLKQLQDIS
+601 AKTLKKLQDIS

-636 IIHQTVDVIKDLQI
+636 LIHQAVDVIKELQT
-650 KQSSFSFTHE
+650 KQSSFLFTHE

-671 LRSSI
+671 LRSAI
-676 NDIPRLKDLMLR
+676 HDIPRLKDLMLR

-700 TFDGLYDLKERKNSA
+700 TFDGIHDLKERKTSA
-715 DDLPEKTSRERV
+715 EDLSETTARERI

-737 NDNETLALQRLAD
+737 NDNESLALQRLSE

-790 KVMGQRISSKGDEH
+790 KVMGQRISAKGVEQ
-804 GSLGEKLTKREVEIL
+804 GALSEKLTKREVEIL

-866 KLLLI
+866 NLLLI

>member
-1 MNSGSFLA
+1 MD
-9 ENNPMK
+9 
-15 KLEATLSEPSVARSL
+15 
-30 KPSLPANFIS
+30 
-40 RPHLFNLFEKNV
+40 H
-52 PGVTVVVAPAG
+52 
-63 YGKTSL
+63 
-69 VSEWAQSTERPTIW
+69 
-83 LSIDPRD
+83 RD

-104 QAIPE
+104 QAISD
-109 FQFDPDS
+109 FQFNPDS
-116 HISKDPQVHMRELI
+116 HISKDPQIHMRELVN
-130 DAARSVK
+130 AARSVK
-137 HAINFVID
+137 QSINFVID
-145 KGTIDNPAV
+145 KGTIDNPEI
-154 SKFGQVLIDNLP
+154 SKFGQVLVDNLP
-166 ENSHLILIRRQTPKY
+166 ENSHLVLIRRQTPEY
-181 SLTRYVSLGNYSL
+181 SLNRYASLGNYSL
-194 ISVEDL
+194 INAEDL
-200 KFSEKEVAA
+200 KLSDSEVAA
-209 IAKINEI
+209 IARINEV
-216 DHKDPKNRELID
+216 DVEDPNNRALIE
-228 KCEGW
+228 KCDGW

-244 SRSQV
+244 ARS
-249 TKIDQ
+249 KISSFEQIDK
-254 MDMSDPLIALTQ
+254 SDPLVALTQ
-266 EVFNS
+266 EVFNN
-271 LNQEEQSKLTRLS
+271 LNQDEQSILTRLS
-284 LVQSFDLEVASIILE
+284 LVQSFDMETASIILG
-299 KDFFEADMN
+299 KDFSESDIN
-308 KLASDGIFLSVTTGR
+308 TLASDGVFLSVTSGS
-323 NRVFKLNKLTRQVI
+323 NRIFKLNKLTRQVI
-337 TEMNHSKNLNSEA
+337 SEVNNVKISDSEE

-359 LEKSQPSLAIE
+359 LEKSQPSVAIE
-370 HLYLSKNVEKLQD
+370 HLYLSKNFEKLQE
-383 VLRTSIRE
+383 VLKTSIRE

-406 YITDPTAHLGV
+406 YISDPTAHLGV
-417 MRKTIRIIGHLV
+417 MRKTIKIIGHLV

-446 GQQDKDLQFLHQL
+446 GQQDKNLLFLHQL

-468 FTRGQFKRSL
+468 FTRGQFQRSL
-478 TKIDEA
+478 TKIDQA
-484 LNFENPIETIEV
+484 LNFKNPIETIEV
-496 TDKIALLRIKASIHF
+496 TDQIALLRVKASIHF
-511 LHDQHNEVIQ
+511 LHDQHNEVVQ
-521 AFNQAKLL
+521 TLEQAKLL

-557 EASEQA
+557 EAAEQA
-563 NIAITQADA
+563 NIAITQADT

-596 QSEMA
+596 QSELA
-601 AKTLKQLQDIS
+601 AKTLKKLQDIS

-636 IIHQTVDVIKDLQI
+636 LIHQAVDVIKELQT
-650 KQSSFSFTHE
+650 KQSSFLFTHE

-671 LRSSI
+671 LRSAI
-676 NDIPRLKDLMLR
+676 HDIPRLKDLMLR

-700 TFDGLYDLKERKNSA
+700 TFDGIHDLKERKTSA
-715 DDLPEKTSRERV
+715 EDLSETTARERI

-737 NDNETLALQRLAD
+737 NDNETLALQRLSE

-790 KVMGQRISSKGDEH
+790 KVMGQRISAKGVEQ
-804 GSLGEKLTKREVEIL
+804 GALSEKLTKREVEIL

-866 KLLLI
+866 NLLLI

>member
-1 MNSGSFLA
+1 MD
-9 ENNPMK
+9 
-15 KLEATLSEPSVARSL
+15 
-30 KPSLPANFIS
+30 
-40 RPHLFNLFEKNV
+40 H
-52 PGVTVVVAPAG
+52 
-63 YGKTSL
+63 
-69 VSEWAQSTERPTIW
+69 
-83 LSIDPRD
+83 RD

-104 QAIPE
+104 QAISD
-109 FQFDPDS
+109 FQFNPDS
-116 HISKDPQVHMRELI
+116 HISKDPQIHMRELVN
-130 DAARSVK
+130 AARSVK
-137 HAINFVID
+137 QSINFVID
-145 KGTIDNPAV
+145 KGTIDNPEI
-154 SKFGQVLIDNLP
+154 SKFGQVLVDNLP
-166 ENSHLILIRRQTPKY
+166 ENSHLVLIRRQTPEY
-181 SLTRYVSLGNYSL
+181 SLNRYASLGNYSL
-194 ISVEDL
+194 INAEDL
-200 KFSEKEVAA
+200 KLSDSEVAA
-209 IAKINEI
+209 IARINEV
-216 DHKDPKNRELID
+216 DVEDPNNRALIE
-228 KCEGW
+228 KCDGW

-244 SRSQV
+244 ARS
-249 TKIDQ
+249 KISSFEQIDK
-254 MDMSDPLIALTQ
+254 SDPLVALTQ
-266 EVFNS
+266 EVFKN
-271 LNQEEQSKLTRLS
+271 LNQDEQSILTRLS
-284 LVQSFDLEVASIILE
+284 LVQSFDMETASIILG
-299 KDFFEADMN
+299 KDFSESDIN
-308 KLASDGIFLSVTTGR
+308 TLASDGVFLSVTSGT
-323 NRVFKLNKLTRQVI
+323 NRIFKLNKLTRQVI
-337 TEMNHSKNLNSEA
+337 SEVNNVKISDSEE

-359 LEKSQPSLAIE
+359 LEKSQPSVAIE
-370 HLYLSKNVEKLQD
+370 HLYLSKNFEKLQE
-383 VLRTSIRE
+383 VLKTSIRE

-406 YITDPTAHLGV
+406 YISDPTAHLGV
-417 MRKTIRIIGHLV
+417 MRKTIKIIGHLV

-446 GQQDKDLQFLHQL
+446 GQQDKNLLFLHQL

-468 FTRGQFKRSL
+468 FTRGQFQRSL
-478 TKIDEA
+478 TKIDQA
-484 LNFENPIETIEV
+484 LNFKNPIETIEV
-496 TDKIALLRIKASIHF
+496 TDQIALLRVKASIHF
-511 LHDQHNEVIQ
+511 LHDQHNEVVQ
-521 AFNQAKLL
+521 TLEQAKLL

-557 EASEQA
+557 EAAEQA
-563 NIAITQADA
+563 NIAITQADT

-596 QSEMA
+596 QSELA
-601 AKTLKQLQDIS
+601 AKTLKKLQDIS

-636 IIHQTVDVIKDLQI
+636 LIHQAVDVIKELQT
-650 KQSSFSFTHE
+650 KQSSFLFTHE

-671 LRSSI
+671 LRSAI
-676 NDIPRLKDLMLR
+676 HDIPRLKDLMQR

-700 TFDGLYDLKERKNSA
+700 TFDGIHDLKERKTSA
-715 DDLPEKTSRERV
+715 EDLSETTARERI

-737 NDNETLALQRLAD
+737 NDNESLALQRLSE

-790 KVMGQRISSKGDEH
+790 KVMGQRISAKGVEQ
-804 GSLGEKLTKREVEIL
+804 GALSEKLTKREVEIL

-866 KLLLI
+866 NLLLI

>member
-1 MNSGSFLA
+1 MD
-9 ENNPMK
+9 
-15 KLEATLSEPSVARSL
+15 
-30 KPSLPANFIS
+30 
-40 RPHLFNLFEKNV
+40 H
-52 PGVTVVVAPAG
+52 
-63 YGKTSL
+63 
-69 VSEWAQSTERPTIW
+69 
-83 LSIDPRD
+83 RD

-104 QAIPE
+104 QAIPD
-109 FQFDPDS
+109 FQFNPDS
-116 HISKDPQVHMRELI
+116 HISKDPQIHMRELVN
-130 DAARSVK
+130 AARSVK
-137 HAINFVID
+137 QSINFVID
-145 KGTIDNPAV
+145 KGTIDNPEI

-166 ENSHLILIRRQTPKY
+166 ENSHLVLIRRQTPVY
-181 SLTRYVSLGNYSL
+181 SLNRYASLGNYSL
-194 ISVEDL
+194 INAEDL
-200 KFSEKEVAA
+200 KLSDSEVAA
-209 IAKINEI
+209 IARINEV
-216 DHKDPKNRELID
+216 DVEDPKNRALIE
-228 KCEGW
+228 KCDGW

-244 SRSQV
+244 ARS
-249 TKIDQ
+249 KISSFEQIDK
-254 MDMSDPLIALTQ
+254 SDPLVALTQ
-266 EVFNS
+266 EVFKN
-271 LNQEEQSKLTRLS
+271 LNQDEQSILTRLS
-284 LVQSFDLEVASIILE
+284 LVQSFDMETASIILG
-299 KDFFEADMN
+299 KDFSESDMN
-308 KLASDGIFLSVTTGR
+308 ILASDGVFLSVTSGS
-323 NRVFKLNKLTRQVI
+323 NRIFKLNKLTRQVI
-337 TEMNHSKNLNSEA
+337 SEVNNVKISDSEE

-359 LEKSQPSLAIE
+359 LEKSQPSVAIE
-370 HLYLSKNVEKLQD
+370 HLYLSKNFEKLQE
-383 VLRTSIRE
+383 VLKTSIRE

-406 YITDPTAHLGV
+406 YISDPTAHLGV
-417 MRKTIRIIGHLV
+417 MRKTIKIIGHLV

-446 GQQDKDLQFLHQL
+446 GQQDKNLLFLHQL

-468 FTRGQFKRSL
+468 FTRGQFQRSL
-478 TKIDEA
+478 TKIDQA
-484 LNFENPIETIEV
+484 LNFKNPIETIEV
-496 TDKIALLRIKASIHF
+496 TDQIALLRVKASIHF
-511 LHDQHNEVIQ
+511 LHDQHNEVVQ
-521 AFNQAKLL
+521 TLEQAKLL
-529 EPSEITV
+529 EPSEITI

-557 EASEQA
+557 EAAEQA
-563 NIAITQADA
+563 NIAITQADS
-572 FGFASISAPF
+572 FGFSSISAPF

-596 QSEMA
+596 QSELA
-601 AKTLKQLQDIS
+601 AKTLKKLQDIS

-636 IIHQTVDVIKDLQI
+636 LIHQAVDVIKELQT

-671 LRSSI
+671 LRSAI
-676 NDIPRLKDLMLR
+676 HDIPRLKDLMQR

-700 TFDGLYDLKERKNSA
+700 TFDGIHDLKERKTSA
-715 DDLPEKTSRERV
+715 EDLSETTARERI

-737 NDNETLALQRLAD
+737 NDNETLALQRLSE

-790 KVMGQRISSKGDEH
+790 KVMGQRISAKGVEQ
-804 GSLGEKLTKREVEIL
+804 GALSEKLTKREVEIL

-866 KLLLI
+866 NLLLI

>member
-1 MNSGSFLA
+1 MD
-9 ENNPMK
+9 
-15 KLEATLSEPSVARSL
+15 
-30 KPSLPANFIS
+30 
-40 RPHLFNLFEKNV
+40 H
-52 PGVTVVVAPAG
+52 
-63 YGKTSL
+63 
-69 VSEWAQSTERPTIW
+69 
-83 LSIDPRD
+83 RD

-104 QAIPE
+104 QAIPD
-109 FQFDPDS
+109 FQFNPDS
-116 HISKDPQVHMRELI
+116 HISKDPQIHMRELVN
-130 DAARSVK
+130 AARSVK
-137 HAINFVID
+137 QSINFVID
-145 KGTIDNPAV
+145 KGTIDNPEI

-166 ENSHLILIRRQTPKY
+166 ENSHLVLIRRQTPEY
-181 SLTRYVSLGNYSL
+181 SLNRYASLGNYSL
-194 ISVEDL
+194 INAEDL
-200 KFSEKEVAA
+200 KLSDSEVAA
-209 IAKINEI
+209 IARINEV
-216 DHKDPKNRELID
+216 DVEDPKNRALIE
-228 KCEGW
+228 KCDGW

-244 SRSQV
+244 ARS
-249 TKIDQ
+249 KISSFEHLDK
-254 MDMSDPLIALTQ
+254 SDPLVALTQ
-266 EVFNS
+266 EVFKN
-271 LNQEEQSKLTRLS
+271 LNQDEQSILTRLS
-284 LVQSFDLEVASIILE
+284 LVQSFDMETASIILG
-299 KDFFEADMN
+299 KDFSESDMN
-308 KLASDGIFLSVTTGR
+308 ILASDGVFLSVTSGS
-323 NRVFKLNKLTRQVI
+323 NRIFKLNKLTRQVI
-337 TEMNHSKNLNSEA
+337 SEVNNVKISDSEE

-359 LEKSQPSLAIE
+359 LEKSQPSVAIE
-370 HLYLSKNVEKLQD
+370 HLYLSKNFEKLQE

-406 YITDPTAHLGV
+406 YISDPTAHLGV
-417 MRKTIRIIGHLV
+417 MRKTIKIIGHLV

-446 GQQDKDLQFLHQL
+446 GQQDKNLLFLHQL

-468 FTRGQFKRSL
+468 FTRGQFQRSL
-478 TKIDEA
+478 TKIDQA
-484 LNFENPIETIEV
+484 LNFKNPIETIEV
-496 TDKIALLRIKASIHF
+496 TDQVALLRVKASIHF
-511 LHDQHNEVIQ
+511 LHDQHNEVVQ
-521 AFNQAKLL
+521 TLEQAKLL
-529 EPSEITV
+529 EPSEITI

-557 EASEQA
+557 EAAEQA
-563 NIAITQADA
+563 NIAITQADS
-572 FGFASISAPF
+572 FGFSSISAPF

-596 QSEMA
+596 QSELA
-601 AKTLKQLQDIS
+601 AKTLKKLQDIS

-636 IIHQTVDVIKDLQI
+636 LIHQAVDVIKELQT

-671 LRSSI
+671 LRSAI
-676 NDIPRLKDLMLR
+676 HDIPRLKDLMQR

-700 TFDGLYDLKERKNSA
+700 TFDGIHDLKERKTSA
-715 DDLPEKTSRERV
+715 EDLSETTARERI

-737 NDNETLALQRLAD
+737 NDNETLALQRLSE

-790 KVMGQRISSKGDEH
+790 KVMGQRISSKGVEQ
-804 GSLGEKLTKREVEIL
+804 GALSEKLTKREVEIL

-866 KLLLI
+866 NLLLI

>member
-1 MNSGSFLA
+1 MD
-9 ENNPMK
+9 
-15 KLEATLSEPSVARSL
+15 
-30 KPSLPANFIS
+30 
-40 RPHLFNLFEKNV
+40 H
-52 PGVTVVVAPAG
+52 
-63 YGKTSL
+63 
-69 VSEWAQSTERPTIW
+69 
-83 LSIDPRD
+83 RD

-104 QAIPE
+104 QAIPD
-109 FQFDPDS
+109 FQFNPDS
-116 HISKDPQVHMRELI
+116 HISKDPQIHMRELVN
-130 DAARSVK
+130 AARSVK
-137 HAINFVID
+137 QSINFVID
-145 KGTIDNPAV
+145 KGTIDNPEI
-154 SKFGQVLIDNLP
+154 SKFGQVLIDNLS
-166 ENSHLILIRRQTPKY
+166 ENSHLVLIRRQSPEY
-181 SLTRYVSLGNYSL
+181 SLNRYASLGNYSL
-194 ISVEDL
+194 INAEDL
-200 KFSEKEVAA
+200 KLSDSEVAA
-209 IAKINEI
+209 IARINEV
-216 DHKDPKNRELID
+216 DVEDPKNRALIE
-228 KCEGW
+228 KCDGW

-244 SRSQV
+244 ARS
-249 TKIDQ
+249 KISSFEQIDK
-254 MDMSDPLIALTQ
+254 SDPLVALTQ
-266 EVFNS
+266 EVFKN
-271 LNQEEQSKLTRLS
+271 LNQDEQSILTRLS
-284 LVQSFDLEVASIILE
+284 LVQSFDMETASIILG
-299 KDFFEADMN
+299 KDFSESDMN
-308 KLASDGIFLSVTTGR
+308 ILASDGVFLSVTSGS
-323 NRVFKLNKLTRQVI
+323 NRIFKLNKLTRQVI
-337 TEMNHSKNLNSEA
+337 SEVNNVKISDSEE

-359 LEKSQPSLAIE
+359 LEKSQPSVAIE
-370 HLYLSKNVEKLQD
+370 HLYLSKNFEKLQE
-383 VLRTSIRE
+383 VLKTSIRE

-406 YITDPTAHLGV
+406 YISDPTAHLGV
-417 MRKTIRIIGHLV
+417 MRKTIKIIGHLV

-446 GQQDKDLQFLHQL
+446 GQQDKNLLFLHQL

-468 FTRGQFKRSL
+468 FTRGQFQRSL
-478 TKIDEA
+478 TKIDQA
-484 LNFENPIETIEV
+484 LNFKNPIETIEV
-496 TDKIALLRIKASIHF
+496 TDQIALLRVKASIHF
-511 LHDQHNEVIQ
+511 LHDQHNEVVQ
-521 AFNQAKLL
+521 TLEQAKLL

-557 EASEQA
+557 EAAEQA
-563 NIAITQADA
+563 NIAITQADS
-572 FGFASISAPF
+572 FGFSSISAPF

-596 QSEMA
+596 QSELA
-601 AKTLKQLQDIS
+601 AKTLKKLQDIS

-636 IIHQTVDVIKDLQI
+636 LIHQAVDVIKELQT

-671 LRSSI
+671 LRSAI
-676 NDIPRLKDLMLR
+676 HDIPRLKDLMQR

-700 TFDGLYDLKERKNSA
+700 TFDGIHDLKERKTSA
-715 DDLPEKTSRERV
+715 EDLSETTARERI

-737 NDNETLALQRLAD
+737 NDNETLALQRLSE

-790 KVMGQRISSKGDEH
+790 KVMGQRISSKGVEQ
-804 GSLGEKLTKREVEIL
+804 GALSEKLTKREVEIL

-866 KLLLI
+866 NLLLI

>member
-1 MNSGSFLA
+1 
-9 ENNPMK
+9 
-15 KLEATLSEPSVARSL
+15 
-30 KPSLPANFIS
+30 
-40 RPHLFNLFEKNV
+40 
-52 PGVTVVVAPAG
+52 
-63 YGKTSL
+63 
-69 VSEWAQSTERPTIW
+69 
-83 LSIDPRD
+83 
-90 SIQSFFEQIAFSIR
+90 
-104 QAIPE
+104 
-109 FQFDPDS
+109 
-116 HISKDPQVHMRELI
+116 MRELVN
-130 DAARSVK
+130 AARSVK
-137 HAINFVID
+137 QSINFVID
-145 KGTIDNPAV
+145 KGTIDNPEI

-166 ENSHLILIRRQTPKY
+166 ENSHLVLIRRQTPEY
-181 SLTRYVSLGNYSL
+181 SLNRYASLGNYSL
-194 ISVEDL
+194 INAEDL
-200 KFSEKEVAA
+200 KLSDSEVAA
-209 IAKINEI
+209 IARINEV
-216 DHKDPKNRELID
+216 DVEDPKNRALIE
-228 KCEGW
+228 KCDGW

-244 SRSQV
+244 ARS
-249 TKIDQ
+249 KISSFEQIDK
-254 MDMSDPLIALTQ
+254 SDPLVALTQ
-266 EVFNS
+266 EVFKN
-271 LNQEEQSKLTRLS
+271 LNQDEQSILTRLS
-284 LVQSFDLEVASIILE
+284 LVQSFDMETASIILG
-299 KDFFEADMN
+299 KDFSESDIN
-308 KLASDGIFLSVTTGR
+308 TLASDGVFLSVTSGT
-323 NRVFKLNKLTRQVI
+323 NRIFKLNKLTRQVI
-337 TEMNHSKNLNSEA
+337 SEVNNVKISDSEE

-359 LEKSQPSLAIE
+359 LEKSQPSVAIE
-370 HLYLSKNVEKLQD
+370 HLYLSKNFEKLQE

-406 YITDPTAHLGV
+406 YISDPTAHLGV
-417 MRKTIRIIGHLV
+417 MRKTIKIIGHLV

-446 GQQDKDLQFLHQL
+446 GQQDKNLLFLHQL

-468 FTRGQFKRSL
+468 FTRGQFQRSL
-478 TKIDEA
+478 TKIDQA
-484 LNFENPIETIEV
+484 LNFKNPIETIEV
-496 TDKIALLRIKASIHF
+496 TDQIALLRVKASIHF
-511 LHDQHNEVIQ
+511 LHDQHNEVVQ
-521 AFNQAKLL
+521 TLEQAKLL

-557 EASEQA
+557 EAAEQA
-563 NIAITQADA
+563 NIAITQADS
-572 FGFASISAPF
+572 FGFSSISAPF

-596 QSEMA
+596 QSELA
-601 AKTLKQLQDIS
+601 AKTLKKLQDIS

-636 IIHQTVDVIKDLQI
+636 LIHQAVDVIKELQT
-650 KQSSFSFTHE
+650 KQSSFLFTHE

-671 LRSSI
+671 LRSAI
-676 NDIPRLKDLMLR
+676 HDIPRLKDLMLR

-700 TFDGLYDLKERKNSA
+700 TFDGIHDLKERKTSA
-715 DDLPEKTSRERV
+715 EDLSETTARERI

-737 NDNETLALQRLAD
+737 NDNETLALQRLSE

-790 KVMGQRISSKGDEH
+790 KVMGQRISSKGVEQ
-804 GSLGEKLTKREVEIL
+804 GALSEKLTKREVEIL

-866 KLLLI
+866 NLLLI

>member
-1 MNSGSFLA
+1 
-9 ENNPMK
+9 
-15 KLEATLSEPSVARSL
+15 
-30 KPSLPANFIS
+30 
-40 RPHLFNLFEKNV
+40 
-52 PGVTVVVAPAG
+52 
-63 YGKTSL
+63 
-69 VSEWAQSTERPTIW
+69 
-83 LSIDPRD
+83 
-90 SIQSFFEQIAFSIR
+90 
-104 QAIPE
+104 
-109 FQFDPDS
+109 
-116 HISKDPQVHMRELI
+116 
-130 DAARSVK
+130 
-137 HAINFVID
+137 VID
-145 KGTIDNPAV
+145 KGTIDNPEI
-154 SKFGQVLIDNLP
+154 SKFGQVLVDNLP
-166 ENSHLILIRRQTPKY
+166 ENSHLVLIRRQTPEY
-181 SLTRYVSLGNYSL
+181 SLNRYASLGNYSL
-194 ISVEDL
+194 INAEDL
-200 KFSEKEVAA
+200 KLSDSEVAA
-209 IAKINEI
+209 IARINEV
-216 DHKDPKNRELID
+216 DVEDPNNRALIE
-228 KCEGW
+228 KCDGW

-244 SRSQV
+244 ARS
-249 TKIDQ
+249 KISSFEQIDK
-254 MDMSDPLIALTQ
+254 SDPLVALTQ
-266 EVFNS
+266 EVFNN
-271 LNQEEQSKLTRLS
+271 LNQDEQSILTRLS
-284 LVQSFDLEVASIILE
+284 LVQSFDMETASIILG
-299 KDFFEADMN
+299 KDFSESDMN
-308 KLASDGIFLSVTTGR
+308 MLASDGVFLSVTSGS
-323 NRVFKLNKLTRQVI
+323 NRIFKLNKLTRQVI
-337 TEMNHSKNLNSEA
+337 SEVNNVKISDSEE

-359 LEKSQPSLAIE
+359 LEKSQPSVAIE
-370 HLYLSKNVEKLQD
+370 HLYLSKNFEKLQE
-383 VLRTSIRE
+383 VLKTSIRE

-406 YITDPTAHLGV
+406 YISDPTAHLGV
-417 MRKTIRIIGHLV
+417 MRKTIKIIGHLV

-446 GQQDKDLQFLHQL
+446 GQQDKNLLFLHQL

-468 FTRGQFKRSL
+468 FTRGQFQRSL
-478 TKIDEA
+478 TKIDQA
-484 LNFENPIETIEV
+484 LNFKNPIETIEV
-496 TDKIALLRIKASIHF
+496 TDQIALLRVKASIHF
-511 LHDQHNEVIQ
+511 LHDQHNEVVQ
-521 AFNQAKLL
+521 TLEQAKLL

-557 EASEQA
+557 EAAEQA
-563 NIAITQADA
+563 NIAITQADT

-596 QSEMA
+596 QSELA
-601 AKTLKQLQDIS
+601 AKTLKKLQDIS

-636 IIHQTVDVIKDLQI
+636 LIHQAVDVIKELQT
-650 KQSSFSFTHE
+650 KQSSFLFTHE

-671 LRSSI
+671 LRSAI
-676 NDIPRLKDLMLR
+676 HDIPRLKDLMLR

-700 TFDGLYDLKERKNSA
+700 TFDGIHDLKERKTSA
-715 DDLPEKTSRERV
+715 EDLSETTARERI

-737 NDNETLALQRLAD
+737 NDNESLALQRLSE

-790 KVMGQRISSKGDEH
+790 KVMGQRISAKGVEQ
-804 GSLGEKLTKREVEIL
+804 GALSEKLTKREVEIL

-866 KLLLI
+866 NLLLI

>member
-1 MNSGSFLA
+1 
-9 ENNPMK
+9 MK
-15 KLEATLSEPSVARSL
+15 NIEAAPPKPSISRSL

-69 VSEWAQSTERPTIW
+69 VSEWAQSTDRPTIW
-83 LSIDPRD
+83 LSMDHRD

-104 QAIPE
+104 QAIPD
-109 FQFDPDS
+109 FQFNPDS
-116 HISKDPQVHMRELI
+116 HISKDPQIHMRELVN
-130 DAARSVK
+130 AARSVK
-137 HAINFVID
+137 QSINFVID
-145 KGTIDNPAV
+145 KGTIDNPEI

-166 ENSHLILIRRQTPKY
+166 ENSHLVLIRRQTPEY
-181 SLTRYVSLGNYSL
+181 SLNRYASLGNYSL
-194 ISVEDL
+194 INAEDL
-200 KFSEKEVAA
+200 KLSDSEVAA
-209 IAKINEI
+209 IARINEV
-216 DHKDPKNRELID
+216 DVEDPKNRALIE
-228 KCEGW
+228 KCDGW

-244 SRSQV
+244 ARS
-249 TKIDQ
+249 KISSFEQIDK
-254 MDMSDPLIALTQ
+254 SDPLVALTQ
-266 EVFNS
+266 EVFKN
-271 LNQEEQSKLTRLS
+271 LNQDEQSILTRLS
-284 LVQSFDLEVASIILE
+284 LVQSFDMETASIILG
-299 KDFFEADMN
+299 KDFSESDMN
-308 KLASDGIFLSVTTGR
+308 ILASDGVFLSVTSGS
-323 NRVFKLNKLTRQVI
+323 NRIFKLNKLTRQVI
-337 TEMNHSKNLNSEA
+337 SEVNNVKISDSEE

-359 LEKSQPSLAIE
+359 LEKSQPSVAIE
-370 HLYLSKNVEKLQD
+370 HLYLSKNFEKLQE

-406 YITDPTAHLGV
+406 YISYPTAHLGV
-417 MRKTIRIIGHLV
+417 MRKTIKIIGHLV

-446 GQQDKDLQFLHQL
+446 GQQDKNLLFLHQL

-468 FTRGQFKRSL
+468 FTRGQFQRSL
-478 TKIDEA
+478 TKIDQA
-484 LNFENPIETIEV
+484 LNFKNPIETIEV
-496 TDKIALLRIKASIHF
+496 TDQIALLRVKASIHF
-511 LHDQHNEVIQ
+511 LHDQHNEVVQ
-521 AFNQAKLL
+521 TLEQAKLL

-557 EASEQA
+557 EAAEQA
-563 NIAITQADA
+563 NIAITQADS
-572 FGFASISAPF
+572 FGFSSISAPF

-596 QSEMA
+596 QSELA
-601 AKTLKQLQDIS
+601 AKTLKKLQDIS

-636 IIHQTVDVIKDLQI
+636 LIHQAVDVIKELQT

-671 LRSSI
+671 LRSAI
-676 NDIPRLKDLMLR
+676 HDIPRLKDLMQR

-700 TFDGLYDLKERKNSA
+700 TFDGIHDLKERKTSA
-715 DDLPEKTSRERV
+715 EDLSETTARERI

-737 NDNETLALQRLAD
+737 NDNETLALQRLSE

-790 KVMGQRISSKGDEH
+790 KVMGQRISSKGVEQ
-804 GSLGEKLTKREVEIL
+804 GALSEKLTKREVEIL

-866 KLLLI
+866 NLLLI

>member
-1 MNSGSFLA
+1 
-9 ENNPMK
+9 MK
-15 KLEATLSEPSVARSL
+15 KFETATPEPSISRSL

-40 RPHLFNLFEKNV
+40 RPHLFNLFEINV

-83 LSIDPRD
+83 LSMDPRD

-104 QAIPE
+104 QAIPD

-116 HISKDPQVHMRELI
+116 QISKDPQVQMRELI

-137 HAINFVID
+137 QAINFVID

-166 ENSHLILIRRQTPKY
+166 ENSHLVLIRRQTPEY
-181 SLTRYVSLGNYSL
+181 SLNRYASLGNYSL
-194 ISVEDL
+194 INAEDL
-200 KFSEKEVAA
+200 KLSESEIAA
-209 IAKINEI
+209 IAKINEV
-216 DHKDPKNRELID
+216 DFEDPKNRRLIE

-244 SRSQV
+244 GRSQIS
-249 TKIDQ
+249 KFEQ
-254 MDMSDPLIALTQ
+254 MDKSDPLIALTQ
-266 EVFNS
+266 EVFKN
-271 LNQEEQSKLTRLS
+271 LKQFEQSILIRLS
-284 LVQSFDLEVASIILE
+284 LVQSFDLETASIILGQ
-299 KDFFEADMN
+299 DFSEADMN
-308 KLASDGIFLSVTTGR
+308 KLASDGIFLSVTTGS

-337 TEMNHSKNLNSEA
+337 SEMNYSKNLDFEA

-359 LEKSQPSLAIE
+359 LEKSQQSIAIE
-370 HLYLSKNVEKLQD
+370 HLYLSKNIEKLQD

-406 YITDPTAHLGV
+406 YITDSTAHLGV

-468 FTRGQFKRSL
+468 FTRGQFNRSL

-484 LNFENPIETIEV
+484 LNFENPIETIEI

-563 NIAITQADA
+563 NIAITQADT

-596 QSEMA
+596 QSELA

-636 IIHQTVDVIKDLQI
+636 LIHQAVDVIKDLQI

-671 LRSSI
+671 LRSAI
-676 NDIPRLKDLMLR
+676 NDIPRLKDLILR

-715 DDLPEKTSRERV
+715 EDLPEETSRERV

-790 KVMGQRISSKGDEH
+790 KVMGQRISSKGDEQ

-854 VDGRHSAVDQAR
+854 VDGRHSAVYQAR

>member
-1 MNSGSFLA
+1 
-9 ENNPMK
+9 MK
-15 KLEATLSEPSVARSL
+15 NIEAAPPKPSISRSL

-69 VSEWAQSTERPTIW
+69 VSEWAQSTDRPTIW
-83 LSIDPRD
+83 LSMDHRD

-104 QAIPE
+104 QAIPD

-116 HISKDPQVHMRELI
+116 HISKDPQIHMRELVNT
-130 DAARSVK
+130 ARSVK
-137 HAINFVID
+137 QSINFVID
-145 KGTIDNPAV
+145 KGTIDNHEI

-166 ENSHLILIRRQTPKY
+166 ENSHLVLIRRQTPEY
-181 SLTRYVSLGNYSL
+181 SLNRFASLGNYSL
-194 ISVEDL
+194 INAEDL
-200 KFSEKEVAA
+200 KLSDSEVAA
-209 IAKINEI
+209 IARINEV
-216 DHKDPKNRELID
+216 DVEDPKNRALIE
-228 KCEGW
+228 KCDGW

-244 SRSQV
+244 ARSQISNFEYMN
-249 TKIDQ
+249 K
-254 MDMSDPLIALTQ
+254 SDPLIALTQ
-266 EVFNS
+266 EVFKN
-271 LNQEEQSKLTRLS
+271 LNQDEQSILARLN
-284 LVQSFDLEVASIILE
+284 LVQSFDMETSAIILGQ
-299 KDFFEADMN
+299 DFSEVDMN
-308 KLASDGIFLSVTTGR
+308 KLASDGIFLSVTSGS
-323 NRVFKLNKLTRQVI
+323 NRIFKLNKLTRQVI
-337 TEMNHSKNLNSEA
+337 SEMNNVKISDSEE

-359 LEKSQPSLAIE
+359 LEKSQPSVAIE
-370 HLYLSKNVEKLQD
+370 HLYLSKDFEKLQE

-406 YITDPTAHLGV
+406 YISDPTAHLGV
-417 MRKTIRIIGHLV
+417 MRKTIKIIGHLV

-446 GQQDKDLQFLHQL
+446 GQQDKNLLFLHQL

-468 FTRGQFKRSL
+468 FTRGQFQRSL
-478 TKIDEA
+478 TKIDQA
-484 LNFENPIETIEV
+484 LNFKNPIETIEV
-496 TDKIALLRIKASIHF
+496 TDQIALLRVKASIHF
-511 LHDQHNEVIQ
+511 LHDQHNEVVQ
-521 AFNQAKLL
+521 TLEQAKLL

-557 EASEQA
+557 EAAEQA
-563 NIAITQADA
+563 NIAITQADS
-572 FGFASISAPF
+572 FGFSSISAPF

-596 QSEMA
+596 QSELA
-601 AKTLKQLQDIS
+601 AKTLKKLQDIS

-636 IIHQTVDVIKDLQI
+636 LIHQAVDVIKELQT

-671 LRSSI
+671 LRSAI
-676 NDIPRLKDLMLR
+676 HDIPRLKDLMQR

-700 TFDGLYDLKERKNSA
+700 TFDGIHDLKERKTSA
-715 DDLPEKTSRERV
+715 EDLSETTARERI

-737 NDNETLALQRLAD
+737 NDNETLALQRLSE

-790 KVMGQRISSKGDEH
+790 KVMGQRISSKGVEQ
-804 GSLGEKLTKREVEIL
+804 GALSEKLTKREVEIL

-866 KLLLI
+866 NLLLI

>member
-1 MNSGSFLA
+1 
-9 ENNPMK
+9 
-15 KLEATLSEPSVARSL
+15 
-30 KPSLPANFIS
+30 
-40 RPHLFNLFEKNV
+40 
-52 PGVTVVVAPAG
+52 
-63 YGKTSL
+63 
-69 VSEWAQSTERPTIW
+69 
-83 LSIDPRD
+83 
-90 SIQSFFEQIAFSIR
+90 
-104 QAIPE
+104 
-109 FQFDPDS
+109 
-116 HISKDPQVHMRELI
+116 MRELVN
-130 DAARSVK
+130 AARSVK
-137 HAINFVID
+137 QSINFVID
-145 KGTIDNPAV
+145 KGTIDNPEI
-154 SKFGQVLIDNLP
+154 SKFGQVLVDNLP
-166 ENSHLILIRRQTPKY
+166 ENSHLVLIRRQTPEY
-181 SLTRYVSLGNYSL
+181 SLNRYASLGNYSL
-194 ISVEDL
+194 INAEDL
-200 KFSEKEVAA
+200 KLSDSEVAA
-209 IAKINEI
+209 IARINEV
-216 DHKDPKNRELID
+216 DVEDPKNRALIE
-228 KCEGW
+228 KCDGW

-244 SRSQV
+244 ARS
-249 TKIDQ
+249 KISSFEQIDK
-254 MDMSDPLIALTQ
+254 SDPLVALTQ
-266 EVFNS
+266 EVFKN
-271 LNQEEQSKLTRLS
+271 LNQDEQSILTRLS
-284 LVQSFDLEVASIILE
+284 LVQSFDMETASIILG
-299 KDFFEADMN
+299 KDFSESDMN
-308 KLASDGIFLSVTTGR
+308 MLASDGVFLSVTSGS
-323 NRVFKLNKLTRQVI
+323 NRIFKLNKLTRQVI
-337 TEMNHSKNLNSEA
+337 SEVNNVKISDSEE

-359 LEKSQPSLAIE
+359 LEKSQPSVAIE
-370 HLYLSKNVEKLQD
+370 HLYLSKNFEKLQE
-383 VLRTSIRE
+383 VLKTSIRE

-406 YITDPTAHLGV
+406 YISDPTAHLGV
-417 MRKTIRIIGHLV
+417 MRKTIKIIGHLV

-446 GQQDKDLQFLHQL
+446 GQQDKNLLFLHQL

-468 FTRGQFKRSL
+468 FTRGQFQRSL
-478 TKIDEA
+478 TKIDQA
-484 LNFENPIETIEV
+484 LNFKNPIETIEV
-496 TDKIALLRIKASIHF
+496 TDQIALLRVKASIHF
-511 LHDQHNEVIQ
+511 LHDQHNEVVQ
-521 AFNQAKLL
+521 TLEQAKLL

-557 EASEQA
+557 EAAEQA
-563 NIAITQADA
+563 NIAITQADT

-596 QSEMA
+596 QSELA
-601 AKTLKQLQDIS
+601 AKTLKKLQDIS

-636 IIHQTVDVIKDLQI
+636 LIHQAVDVIKELQT
-650 KQSSFSFTHE
+650 KQSSFLFTHE

-671 LRSSI
+671 LRSAI
-676 NDIPRLKDLMLR
+676 HDIPRLKDLMLR

-700 TFDGLYDLKERKNSA
+700 TFDGIHDLKERKTSA
-715 DDLPEKTSRERV
+715 EDLSETTARERI

-737 NDNETLALQRLAD
+737 NDNESLALQRLSE

-790 KVMGQRISSKGDEH
+790 KVMGQRISAKGVEQ
-804 GSLGEKLTKREVEIL
+804 GALSEKLTKREVEIL

-866 KLLLI
+866 NLLLI

>member
-1 MNSGSFLA
+1 MD
-9 ENNPMK
+9 
-15 KLEATLSEPSVARSL
+15 
-30 KPSLPANFIS
+30 
-40 RPHLFNLFEKNV
+40 H
-52 PGVTVVVAPAG
+52 
-63 YGKTSL
+63 
-69 VSEWAQSTERPTIW
+69 
-83 LSIDPRD
+83 RD

-104 QAIPE
+104 QAIPD
-109 FQFDPDS
+109 FQFNPDS
-116 HISKDPQVHMRELI
+116 HISKDPQIHMRELVN
-130 DAARSVK
+130 AARSVK
-137 HAINFVID
+137 QSINFVID
-145 KGTIDNPAV
+145 KGTIDNPEI
-154 SKFGQVLIDNLP
+154 SKFGQVLVDNLP
-166 ENSHLILIRRQTPKY
+166 ENSHLVLIRRQTPEY
-181 SLTRYVSLGNYSL
+181 SLNRFASLGNYSL
-194 ISVEDL
+194 INAEDL
-200 KFSEKEVAA
+200 KLSDSEVAA
-209 IAKINEI
+209 IARINEV
-216 DHKDPKNRELID
+216 DVEDPKNRALIE
-228 KCEGW
+228 KCDGW

-244 SRSQV
+244 ARS
-249 TKIDQ
+249 KISSFEQIDK
-254 MDMSDPLIALTQ
+254 SDPLVALTQ
-266 EVFNS
+266 EVFKN
-271 LNQEEQSKLTRLS
+271 LNQDEQSILTRLS
-284 LVQSFDLEVASIILE
+284 LVQSFDMETASIILG
-299 KDFFEADMN
+299 KDFSESDMN
-308 KLASDGIFLSVTTGR
+308 MLASDGVFLSVTSGS
-323 NRVFKLNKLTRQVI
+323 NRIFKLNKLTRQVI
-337 TEMNHSKNLNSEA
+337 SEVNNVKISDSEE

-359 LEKSQPSLAIE
+359 LEKSQPSVAIE
-370 HLYLSKNVEKLQD
+370 HLYLSKNFEKLQE
-383 VLRTSIRE
+383 VLKTSIRE

-406 YITDPTAHLGV
+406 YISDPTAHLGV
-417 MRKTIRIIGHLV
+417 MRKTIKIIGHLV

-446 GQQDKDLQFLHQL
+446 GQQDKNLLFLHQL

-468 FTRGQFKRSL
+468 FTRGQFQRSL
-478 TKIDEA
+478 TKIDQA
-484 LNFENPIETIEV
+484 LNFKNPIETIEV
-496 TDKIALLRIKASIHF
+496 TDQIALLRVKASIHF
-511 LHDQHNEVIQ
+511 LHDQHNEVVQ
-521 AFNQAKLL
+521 TLEQAKLL

-557 EASEQA
+557 EAAEQA
-563 NIAITQADA
+563 NIAITQADT

-596 QSEMA
+596 QSELA
-601 AKTLKQLQDIS
+601 AKTLKKLQDIS

-636 IIHQTVDVIKDLQI
+636 LIHQAVDVIKELQT
-650 KQSSFSFTHE
+650 KQSSFLFTHE

-671 LRSSI
+671 LRSAI
-676 NDIPRLKDLMLR
+676 HDIPRLKDLMLR

-700 TFDGLYDLKERKNSA
+700 TFDGIHDLKERKTSA
-715 DDLPEKTSRERV
+715 EDLSETTARERI

-737 NDNETLALQRLAD
+737 NDNESLALQRLSE

-790 KVMGQRISSKGDEH
+790 KVMGQRISAKGVEQ
-804 GSLGEKLTKREVEIL
+804 GALSEKLTKREVEIL

-866 KLLLI
+866 NLLLI

>member
-1 MNSGSFLA
+1 MD
-9 ENNPMK
+9 
-15 KLEATLSEPSVARSL
+15 
-30 KPSLPANFIS
+30 
-40 RPHLFNLFEKNV
+40 H
-52 PGVTVVVAPAG
+52 
-63 YGKTSL
+63 
-69 VSEWAQSTERPTIW
+69 
-83 LSIDPRD
+83 RD

-104 QAIPE
+104 QAISD
-109 FQFDPDS
+109 FQFNPDS
-116 HISKDPQVHMRELI
+116 HISKDPQIHMRELVN
-130 DAARSVK
+130 AARSVK
-137 HAINFVID
+137 QSINFVID
-145 KGTIDNPAV
+145 KGTIDNPEI
-154 SKFGQVLIDNLP
+154 SKFGQVLVDNLP
-166 ENSHLILIRRQTPKY
+166 ENSHLVLIRRQTPEY
-181 SLTRYVSLGNYSL
+181 SLNRYASLGNYSL
-194 ISVEDL
+194 INAEDL
-200 KFSEKEVAA
+200 KLSDSEVAA
-209 IAKINEI
+209 IARINEV
-216 DHKDPKNRELID
+216 DVEDPKNRALIE
-228 KCEGW
+228 KCDGW

-244 SRSQV
+244 ARS
-249 TKIDQ
+249 KISSFEQIDK
-254 MDMSDPLIALTQ
+254 SDPLVALTQ
-266 EVFNS
+266 EVFNN
-271 LNQEEQSKLTRLS
+271 LNQDEQSILTRLS
-284 LVQSFDLEVASIILE
+284 LVQSFDMETASIILG
-299 KDFFEADMN
+299 KDFSESDMN
-308 KLASDGIFLSVTTGR
+308 MLASDGVFLSVTSGS
-323 NRVFKLNKLTRQVI
+323 NRIFKLNKLTRQVI
-337 TEMNHSKNLNSEA
+337 SEVNNVKISDSEE

-359 LEKSQPSLAIE
+359 LEKSQPSVAIE
-370 HLYLSKNVEKLQD
+370 HLYLSKNFEKLQE
-383 VLRTSIRE
+383 VLKTSIRE

-406 YITDPTAHLGV
+406 YISDPTAHLGV
-417 MRKTIRIIGHLV
+417 MRKTIKIIGHLV

-446 GQQDKDLQFLHQL
+446 GQQDKNLLFLHQL

-468 FTRGQFKRSL
+468 FTRGQFQRSL
-478 TKIDEA
+478 TKIDQA
-484 LNFENPIETIEV
+484 LNFKNPIETIEV
-496 TDKIALLRIKASIHF
+496 TDQIALLRVKASIHF
-511 LHDQHNEVIQ
+511 LHDQHNEVVQ
-521 AFNQAKLL
+521 TLEQAKLL

-557 EASEQA
+557 EAAEQA
-563 NIAITQADA
+563 NIAITQADT

-596 QSEMA
+596 QSELA
-601 AKTLKQLQDIS
+601 AKTLKKLQDIS

-636 IIHQTVDVIKDLQI
+636 LIHQAVDVIKELQT
-650 KQSSFSFTHE
+650 KQSSFLFTHE

-671 LRSSI
+671 LRSAI
-676 NDIPRLKDLMLR
+676 HDIPRLKDLMLR

-700 TFDGLYDLKERKNSA
+700 TFDGIHDLKERKTSA
-715 DDLPEKTSRERV
+715 EDLSETTARERI

-737 NDNETLALQRLAD
+737 NDNESLALQRLSE

-790 KVMGQRISSKGDEH
+790 KVMGQRISAKGVEQ
-804 GSLGEKLTKREVEIL
+804 GALSEKLTKREVEIL

-866 KLLLI
+866 NLLLI

>member
-1 MNSGSFLA
+1 
-9 ENNPMK
+9 MK
-15 KLEATLSEPSVARSL
+15 NIEAAPPKPSISRSL

-69 VSEWAQSTERPTIW
+69 VSEWAQSTDRPTIW
-83 LSIDPRD
+83 LSMDHRD

-104 QAIPE
+104 QAIPD
-109 FQFDPDS
+109 FQFNPDS
-116 HISKDPQVHMRELI
+116 HISKDPQIHMRELVN
-130 DAARSVK
+130 AARSVK
-137 HAINFVID
+137 QSINFVID
-145 KGTIDNPAV
+145 KGTIDNPEI

-166 ENSHLILIRRQTPKY
+166 ENSHLVLIRRQTPEY
-181 SLTRYVSLGNYSL
+181 SLNRYASLGNYSL
-194 ISVEDL
+194 INAEDL
-200 KFSEKEVAA
+200 KLSDSEVAA
-209 IAKINEI
+209 IARINEV
-216 DHKDPKNRELID
+216 DVEDPKNRALIE
-228 KCEGW
+228 KCDGW

-244 SRSQV
+244 ARS
-249 TKIDQ
+249 KISSFEQIDK
-254 MDMSDPLIALTQ
+254 SDPLVALTQ
-266 EVFNS
+266 EVFKN
-271 LNQEEQSKLTRLS
+271 LNQDEQSILTRLS
-284 LVQSFDLEVASIILE
+284 LVQSFDMETASIILG
-299 KDFFEADMN
+299 KDFSESDMN
-308 KLASDGIFLSVTTGR
+308 ILASDGVFLSVTSGS
-323 NRVFKLNKLTRQVI
+323 NRIFKLNKLTRQVI
-337 TEMNHSKNLNSEA
+337 SEVNNVKISDSEE

-359 LEKSQPSLAIE
+359 LEKSQPSVAIE
-370 HLYLSKNVEKLQD
+370 HLYLSKNFEKLQE

-406 YITDPTAHLGV
+406 YISDPTAHLGV
-417 MRKTIRIIGHLV
+417 MRKTIKIIGHLV

-446 GQQDKDLQFLHQL
+446 GQQDKNLLFLHQL

-468 FTRGQFKRSL
+468 FTRGQFQRSL
-478 TKIDEA
+478 TKIDQA
-484 LNFENPIETIEV
+484 LNFKNPIETIEV
-496 TDKIALLRIKASIHF
+496 TDQIALLRVKASIHF
-511 LHDQHNEVIQ
+511 LHDQHNEVVQ
-521 AFNQAKLL
+521 TLEQAKLL

-557 EASEQA
+557 EAAEQA
-563 NIAITQADA
+563 NIAITQADT

-596 QSEMA
+596 QSELA
-601 AKTLKQLQDIS
+601 AKTLKKLQDIS

-636 IIHQTVDVIKDLQI
+636 LIHQAVDVIKELQT
-650 KQSSFSFTHE
+650 KQSSFLFTHE
-660 MDWMID
+660 MNWMID

-671 LRSSI
+671 LRSAI
-676 NDIPRLKDLMLR
+676 HDIPRLKDLMLR

-700 TFDGLYDLKERKNSA
+700 TFDGIHDLKERKTSA
-715 DDLPEKTSRERV
+715 EDLSETTARERI

-737 NDNETLALQRLAD
+737 NDNETLALQRLSE

-790 KVMGQRISSKGDEH
+790 KVMGQRISSKGVEQ
-804 GSLGEKLTKREVEIL
+804 GALSEKLTKREVEIL

-866 KLLLI
+866 NLLLI

>member
-1 MNSGSFLA
+1 MD
-9 ENNPMK
+9 
-15 KLEATLSEPSVARSL
+15 
-30 KPSLPANFIS
+30 
-40 RPHLFNLFEKNV
+40 H
-52 PGVTVVVAPAG
+52 
-63 YGKTSL
+63 
-69 VSEWAQSTERPTIW
+69 
-83 LSIDPRD
+83 RD

-104 QAIPE
+104 QAISD
-109 FQFDPDS
+109 FQFNPDS
-116 HISKDPQVHMRELI
+116 HISKDPQIHMRELVN
-130 DAARSVK
+130 AARSVK
-137 HAINFVID
+137 QSINFVID
-145 KGTIDNPAV
+145 KGTIDNPEI
-154 SKFGQVLIDNLP
+154 SKFGQVLVDNLP
-166 ENSHLILIRRQTPKY
+166 ENSHLVLIRRQTPEY
-181 SLTRYVSLGNYSL
+181 SLNRYASLGNYSL
-194 ISVEDL
+194 INAEDL
-200 KFSEKEVAA
+200 KLSDSEVAA
-209 IAKINEI
+209 IARINEV
-216 DHKDPKNRELID
+216 DVEDPKNRALIE
-228 KCEGW
+228 KCDGW

-244 SRSQV
+244 ARS
-249 TKIDQ
+249 KISSFEQIDK
-254 MDMSDPLIALTQ
+254 SDPLVALTQ
-266 EVFNS
+266 EVFNN
-271 LNQEEQSKLTRLS
+271 LNQDEQSILTRLS
-284 LVQSFDLEVASIILE
+284 LVQSFDMETASIILG
-299 KDFFEADMN
+299 KDFSESDMN
-308 KLASDGIFLSVTTGR
+308 MLASDGVFLSVTSGS
-323 NRVFKLNKLTRQVI
+323 NRIFKLNKLTRQVI
-337 TEMNHSKNLNSEA
+337 SEVNNVKISDSEE

-359 LEKSQPSLAIE
+359 LEKSQPSVAIE
-370 HLYLSKNVEKLQD
+370 HLYLSKNFEKLQE
-383 VLRTSIRE
+383 VLKTSIRE

-406 YITDPTAHLGV
+406 YISDPTAHLGV
-417 MRKTIRIIGHLV
+417 MRKTIKIIGHLV

-446 GQQDKDLQFLHQL
+446 GQQDKNLLFLHQL

-468 FTRGQFKRSL
+468 FTRGQFQRSL
-478 TKIDEA
+478 TKIDQA
-484 LNFENPIETIEV
+484 LNFKNPIETIEV
-496 TDKIALLRIKASIHF
+496 TDQIALLRVKASIHF
-511 LHDQHNEVIQ
+511 LHDQHNEVVQ
-521 AFNQAKLL
+521 TLEQAKLL
-529 EPSEITV
+529 EPSEITI

-557 EASEQA
+557 EAAEQA
-563 NIAITQADA
+563 NIAITQADT

-596 QSEMA
+596 QSELA
-601 AKTLKQLQDIS
+601 AKTLKKLQDIS

-636 IIHQTVDVIKDLQI
+636 LIHQAVDVIKELQT
-650 KQSSFSFTHE
+650 KQSSFLFTHE

-671 LRSSI
+671 LRSAI
-676 NDIPRLKDLMLR
+676 HDIPRLKDLMLR

-700 TFDGLYDLKERKNSA
+700 TFDGIHDLKERKTSA
-715 DDLPEKTSRERV
+715 EDLSETTARERI

-737 NDNETLALQRLAD
+737 NDNESLALQRLSE

-790 KVMGQRISSKGDEH
+790 KVMGQRISAKGVEQ
-804 GSLGEKLTKREVEIL
+804 GALSEKLTKREVEIL

-866 KLLLI
+866 NLLLI

>member
-1 MNSGSFLA
+1 
-9 ENNPMK
+9 MK
-15 KLEATLSEPSVARSL
+15 NIEAAPPKPSIARSL
-30 KPSLPANFIS
+30 KPSFPANFIS

-63 YGKTSL
+63 FGKTSL
-69 VSEWAQSTERPTIW
+69 VSEWAQSTDRPTIW
-83 LSIDPRD
+83 LSMDHRD

-104 QAIPE
+104 QAISD
-109 FQFDPDS
+109 FQFNPDS
-116 HISKDPQVHMRELI
+116 HISKDPQIHMRELVN
-130 DAARSVK
+130 AARSVK
-137 HAINFVID
+137 QSINFVID
-145 KGTIDNPAV
+145 KGTIDNPEI

-166 ENSHLILIRRQTPKY
+166 ENSHLVLIRRQTPEY
-181 SLTRYVSLGNYSL
+181 SLNRYASLGNYSL
-194 ISVEDL
+194 INAEDL
-200 KFSEKEVAA
+200 KLSDSEVAA
-209 IAKINEI
+209 IARINEV
-216 DHKDPKNRELID
+216 DVEDPNNRALIE
-228 KCEGW
+228 KCDGW

-244 SRSQV
+244 ARS
-249 TKIDQ
+249 KISSFEQIDK
-254 MDMSDPLIALTQ
+254 SDPLVALTQ
-266 EVFNS
+266 EVFKN
-271 LNQEEQSKLTRLS
+271 LNQDEQSILTRLS
-284 LVQSFDLEVASIILE
+284 LVQSFDMETASIILG
-299 KDFFEADMN
+299 KDFSESDIN
-308 KLASDGIFLSVTTGR
+308 TLASDGVSLSVTSGT
-323 NRVFKLNKLTRQVI
+323 NRIFKLNKLTRQVI
-337 TEMNHSKNLNSEA
+337 SEVNNVKISDSEE

-359 LEKSQPSLAIE
+359 LEKSQPSVAIE
-370 HLYLSKNVEKLQD
+370 HLYLSKNFEKLQE

-406 YITDPTAHLGV
+406 YISDPTAHLGV
-417 MRKTIRIIGHLV
+417 MRKAIKIIGHLV

-446 GQQDKDLQFLHQL
+446 GQQDKNLLFLHQL

-468 FTRGQFKRSL
+468 FTRGQFQRSL
-478 TKIDEA
+478 TKIDQA
-484 LNFENPIETIEV
+484 LNFKNPIETIEV
-496 TDKIALLRIKASIHF
+496 TDQIALLRVKASIHF
-511 LHDQHNEVIQ
+511 LHDQHNEVVQ
-521 AFNQAKLL
+521 TLEQAKLL
-529 EPSEITV
+529 EPSEITI

-557 EASEQA
+557 EAAEQA
-563 NIAITQADA
+563 NIAITQADT

-596 QSEMA
+596 QSELA
-601 AKTLKQLQDIS
+601 AKTLKKLQDIS

-636 IIHQTVDVIKDLQI
+636 LIHQAVDVIKELQT
-650 KQSSFSFTHE
+650 KQSSFLFTHE

-671 LRSSI
+671 LRSAI
-676 NDIPRLKDLMLR
+676 HDIPRLKDLMLR

-700 TFDGLYDLKERKNSA
+700 TFDGIHDLKERKTSA
-715 DDLPEKTSRERV
+715 EDLSETTARERI

-737 NDNETLALQRLAD
+737 NDNETLALQRLSE

-758 GFNDFFV
+758 GFNDIFV

-790 KVMGQRISSKGDEH
+790 KVMGQRISAKGVEQ
-804 GSLGEKLTKREVEIL
+804 GALSEKLTKREVEIL

-854 VDGRHSAVDQAR
+854 VDGRHRAVDQAR
-866 KLLLI
+866 NLLLI

>member
-1 MNSGSFLA
+1 MD
-9 ENNPMK
+9 
-15 KLEATLSEPSVARSL
+15 
-30 KPSLPANFIS
+30 
-40 RPHLFNLFEKNV
+40 H
-52 PGVTVVVAPAG
+52 
-63 YGKTSL
+63 
-69 VSEWAQSTERPTIW
+69 
-83 LSIDPRD
+83 RD

-104 QAIPE
+104 QAIPD
-109 FQFDPDS
+109 FQFNPDS
-116 HISKDPQVHMRELI
+116 HISKDPQIHMRELVN
-130 DAARSVK
+130 AARSVK
-137 HAINFVID
+137 QSINFVID
-145 KGTIDNPAV
+145 KGTIDNPEI
-154 SKFGQVLIDNLP
+154 SKFGQVLVDNLP
-166 ENSHLILIRRQTPKY
+166 ENSHLVLIRRQTPEY
-181 SLTRYVSLGNYSL
+181 SLNRYASLGNYSL
-194 ISVEDL
+194 INAEDL
-200 KFSEKEVAA
+200 KLSDSEVAA
-209 IAKINEI
+209 IARINEV
-216 DHKDPKNRELID
+216 DVEDPKNRALIE
-228 KCEGW
+228 KCDGW

-244 SRSQV
+244 ARS
-249 TKIDQ
+249 KISSFEQIDK
-254 MDMSDPLIALTQ
+254 SDPLVALTQ
-266 EVFNS
+266 EVFNN
-271 LNQEEQSKLTRLS
+271 LNQDEQSILTRLS
-284 LVQSFDLEVASIILE
+284 LVQSFDMETASIILG
-299 KDFFEADMN
+299 KDFSESDMN
-308 KLASDGIFLSVTTGR
+308 MLASDGVFLSVTSGS
-323 NRVFKLNKLTRQVI
+323 NRIFKLNKLTRQVI
-337 TEMNHSKNLNSEA
+337 SEVNNVKISDSEE

-359 LEKSQPSLAIE
+359 LEKSQPSVAIE
-370 HLYLSKNVEKLQD
+370 HLYLSKNFEKLQE
-383 VLRTSIRE
+383 VLKTSIRE

-406 YITDPTAHLGV
+406 YISDPTAHLGV
-417 MRKTIRIIGHLV
+417 MRKTIKIIGHLV

-446 GQQDKDLQFLHQL
+446 GQQDKNLLFLHQL

-468 FTRGQFKRSL
+468 FTRGQFQRSL
-478 TKIDEA
+478 TKIDQA
-484 LNFENPIETIEV
+484 LNFKNPIETIEV
-496 TDKIALLRIKASIHF
+496 TDQIALLRVKASIHF
-511 LHDQHNEVIQ
+511 LHDQHNEVVQ
-521 AFNQAKLL
+521 TLEQAKLL

-557 EASEQA
+557 EAAEQA
-563 NIAITQADA
+563 NIAITQADT

-596 QSEMA
+596 QSELA
-601 AKTLKQLQDIS
+601 AKTLKKLQDIS

-636 IIHQTVDVIKDLQI
+636 LIHQAVDVIKELQT
-650 KQSSFSFTHE
+650 KQSSFLFTHE

-671 LRSSI
+671 LRSAI
-676 NDIPRLKDLMLR
+676 HDIPRLKDLMLR

-700 TFDGLYDLKERKNSA
+700 TFDGIHDLKERKTSA
-715 DDLPEKTSRERV
+715 EDLSETTARERI

-737 NDNETLALQRLAD
+737 NDNESLALQRLSE

-790 KVMGQRISSKGDEH
+790 KVMGQRISAKGVEQ
-804 GSLGEKLTKREVEIL
+804 GALSEKLTKREVEIL

-866 KLLLI
+866 NLLLI

>member
-1 MNSGSFLA
+1 MD
-9 ENNPMK
+9 
-15 KLEATLSEPSVARSL
+15 
-30 KPSLPANFIS
+30 
-40 RPHLFNLFEKNV
+40 H
-52 PGVTVVVAPAG
+52 
-63 YGKTSL
+63 
-69 VSEWAQSTERPTIW
+69 
-83 LSIDPRD
+83 RD

-104 QAIPE
+104 QAISD
-109 FQFDPDS
+109 FQFNPDS
-116 HISKDPQVHMRELI
+116 HISKDPQIHMRELVN
-130 DAARSVK
+130 AARSVK
-137 HAINFVID
+137 QSINFVID
-145 KGTIDNPAV
+145 KGTIDNPEI

-166 ENSHLILIRRQTPKY
+166 ENSHLVLIRRQTPEY
-181 SLTRYVSLGNYSL
+181 SLNRYASLGNYSL
-194 ISVEDL
+194 INAEDL
-200 KFSEKEVAA
+200 KLSDSEVAA
-209 IAKINEI
+209 IARINEV
-216 DHKDPKNRELID
+216 DVEDPNNRALIE
-228 KCEGW
+228 KCDGW

-244 SRSQV
+244 ARS
-249 TKIDQ
+249 KISSFEQIDK
-254 MDMSDPLIALTQ
+254 SDPLVALTQ
-266 EVFNS
+266 EVFKN
-271 LNQEEQSKLTRLS
+271 LNQDEQSILTRLS
-284 LVQSFDLEVASIILE
+284 LVQSFDMETASIILG
-299 KDFFEADMN
+299 KDFSESDIN
-308 KLASDGIFLSVTTGR
+308 TLASDGVFLSVTSGT
-323 NRVFKLNKLTRQVI
+323 NRIFKLNKLTRQVI
-337 TEMNHSKNLNSEA
+337 SEVNNVKISDSEE

-359 LEKSQPSLAIE
+359 LEKSQPSVAIE
-370 HLYLSKNVEKLQD
+370 HLYLSKNFEKLQE

-406 YITDPTAHLGV
+406 YISDPTAHLGV
-417 MRKTIRIIGHLV
+417 MRKTIKIIGHLV

-446 GQQDKDLQFLHQL
+446 GQQDKNLLFLHQL

-468 FTRGQFKRSL
+468 FTRGQFQRSL
-478 TKIDEA
+478 TKIDQA
-484 LNFENPIETIEV
+484 LNFKNPIETIEV
-496 TDKIALLRIKASIHF
+496 TDQIALLRVKASIHF
-511 LHDQHNEVIQ
+511 LHDQHNEVVQ
-521 AFNQAKLL
+521 TLEQAKLL

-557 EASEQA
+557 EAAEQA
-563 NIAITQADA
+563 NIAITQADT

-596 QSEMA
+596 QSELA
-601 AKTLKQLQDIS
+601 AKTLKKLQDIS

-636 IIHQTVDVIKDLQI
+636 LIHQAVDVIKELQT
-650 KQSSFSFTHE
+650 KQSSFLFTHE

-671 LRSSI
+671 LRSAI
-676 NDIPRLKDLMLR
+676 HDIPRLKDLMLR

-700 TFDGLYDLKERKNSA
+700 TFDGIHDLKERKTSA
-715 DDLPEKTSRERV
+715 EDLSETTARERI

-737 NDNETLALQRLAD
+737 NDNETLALQRLSE

-790 KVMGQRISSKGDEH
+790 KVMGQRISAKGVEQ
-804 GSLGEKLTKREVEIL
+804 GALSEKLTKREVEIL

-866 KLLLI
+866 NLLLI

>member
-1 MNSGSFLA
+1 
-9 ENNPMK
+9 MK
-15 KLEATLSEPSVARSL
+15 IVESAPSEPSISRSL

-69 VSEWAQSTERPTIW
+69 VSEWAQSTDRPTIW
-83 LSIDPRD
+83 LSMDHRD

-104 QAIPE
+104 QAIPD
-109 FQFDPDS
+109 FQFNPDS
-116 HISKDPQVHMRELI
+116 HISKDPQIHMRELVN
-130 DAARSVK
+130 AARSVK
-137 HAINFVID
+137 QSINFVID
-145 KGTIDNPAV
+145 KGTIDNPEI
-154 SKFGQVLIDNLP
+154 SKFGQVLVDNLP
-166 ENSHLILIRRQTPKY
+166 ENSHLVLIRRQTPEY
-181 SLTRYVSLGNYSL
+181 SLNRYASLGNYSL
-194 ISVEDL
+194 INAEDL
-200 KFSEKEVAA
+200 KLSDSEVAA
-209 IAKINEI
+209 IARINEV
-216 DHKDPKNRELID
+216 DVEDPNNRALIE
-228 KCEGW
+228 KCDGW

-244 SRSQV
+244 ARS
-249 TKIDQ
+249 KISSFEQIDK
-254 MDMSDPLIALTQ
+254 SDPLVALTQ
-266 EVFNS
+266 EVFNN
-271 LNQEEQSKLTRLS
+271 LNQDEQSILTRLS
-284 LVQSFDLEVASIILE
+284 LVQSFDMETASIILG
-299 KDFFEADMN
+299 KDFSESDMN
-308 KLASDGIFLSVTTGR
+308 MLASDGVFLSVTSGS
-323 NRVFKLNKLTRQVI
+323 NRIFKLNKLTRQVI
-337 TEMNHSKNLNSEA
+337 SEVNNVKISDSEE

-359 LEKSQPSLAIE
+359 LEKSQPSVAIE
-370 HLYLSKNVEKLQD
+370 HLYLSKNFEKLQE
-383 VLRTSIRE
+383 VLKTSIRE

-406 YITDPTAHLGV
+406 YISDPTAHLGV
-417 MRKTIRIIGHLV
+417 MRKTIKIIGHLV

-446 GQQDKDLQFLHQL
+446 GQQDKNLLFLHQL

-468 FTRGQFKRSL
+468 FTRGQFQRSL
-478 TKIDEA
+478 TKIDQA
-484 LNFENPIETIEV
+484 LNFKNPIETIEV
-496 TDKIALLRIKASIHF
+496 TDQIALLRVKASIHF
-511 LHDQHNEVIQ
+511 LHDQHNEVVQ
-521 AFNQAKLL
+521 TLEQAKLL

-557 EASEQA
+557 EAAEQA
-563 NIAITQADA
+563 NIAITQADT

-596 QSEMA
+596 QSELA
-601 AKTLKQLQDIS
+601 AKTLKKLQDIS

-636 IIHQTVDVIKDLQI
+636 LIHQAVDVIKELQT
-650 KQSSFSFTHE
+650 KQSSFLFTHE

-671 LRSSI
+671 LRSAI
-676 NDIPRLKDLMLR
+676 HDIPRLKDLMLR

-700 TFDGLYDLKERKNSA
+700 TFDGIHDLKERKTSA
-715 DDLPEKTSRERV
+715 EDLSETTARERI

-737 NDNETLALQRLAD
+737 NDNESLALQRLSE

-790 KVMGQRISSKGDEH
+790 KVMGQRISAKGVEQ
-804 GSLGEKLTKREVEIL
+804 GALSEKLTKREVEIL

-866 KLLLI
+866 NLLLI

>member
-1 MNSGSFLA
+1 MD
-9 ENNPMK
+9 
-15 KLEATLSEPSVARSL
+15 
-30 KPSLPANFIS
+30 
-40 RPHLFNLFEKNV
+40 H
-52 PGVTVVVAPAG
+52 
-63 YGKTSL
+63 
-69 VSEWAQSTERPTIW
+69 
-83 LSIDPRD
+83 RD

-104 QAIPE
+104 QAISD
-109 FQFDPDS
+109 FQFNPDS
-116 HISKDPQVHMRELI
+116 HISKDPQIHMRELVN
-130 DAARSVK
+130 AARSVK
-137 HAINFVID
+137 QSINFVID
-145 KGTIDNPAV
+145 KGTIDNPEI
-154 SKFGQVLIDNLP
+154 SKFGQVLVDNLP
-166 ENSHLILIRRQTPKY
+166 ENSHLVLIRRQTPEY
-181 SLTRYVSLGNYSL
+181 SLNRYASLGNYSL
-194 ISVEDL
+194 INAEDL
-200 KFSEKEVAA
+200 KLSDSEVAA
-209 IAKINEI
+209 IARINEV
-216 DHKDPKNRELID
+216 DVEDPKNRALIE
-228 KCEGW
+228 KCDGW

-244 SRSQV
+244 ARS
-249 TKIDQ
+249 KISSFEQIDK
-254 MDMSDPLIALTQ
+254 SDPLVALTQ
-266 EVFNS
+266 EVFNN
-271 LNQEEQSKLTRLS
+271 LNQDEQSILTRLS
-284 LVQSFDLEVASIILE
+284 LVQSFDMETASIILG
-299 KDFFEADMN
+299 KDFSESDIN
-308 KLASDGIFLSVTTGR
+308 TLASDGVFLSVTSGS
-323 NRVFKLNKLTRQVI
+323 NRIFKLNKLTRQVI
-337 TEMNHSKNLNSEA
+337 SEVNNVKISDSEE

-359 LEKSQPSLAIE
+359 LEKSQPSVAIE
-370 HLYLSKNVEKLQD
+370 HLYLSKNFEKLQE
-383 VLRTSIRE
+383 VLKTSIRE

-406 YITDPTAHLGV
+406 YISDPTAHLGV
-417 MRKTIRIIGHLV
+417 MRKTIKIIGHLV

-446 GQQDKDLQFLHQL
+446 GQQDKNLLFLHQL

-468 FTRGQFKRSL
+468 FTRGQFQRSL
-478 TKIDEA
+478 TKIDQA
-484 LNFENPIETIEV
+484 LNFKNPIETIEV
-496 TDKIALLRIKASIHF
+496 TDQIALLRVKASIHF
-511 LHDQHNEVIQ
+511 LHDQHNEVVQ
-521 AFNQAKLL
+521 TLEQAKLL

-557 EASEQA
+557 EAAEQA
-563 NIAITQADA
+563 NIAITQADT

-596 QSEMA
+596 QSELA
-601 AKTLKQLQDIS
+601 AKTLKKLQDIS

-636 IIHQTVDVIKDLQI
+636 LIHQAVDVIKELQT
-650 KQSSFSFTHE
+650 KQSSFLFTHE

-671 LRSSI
+671 LRSAI
-676 NDIPRLKDLMLR
+676 HDIPRLKDLMLR

-700 TFDGLYDLKERKNSA
+700 TFDGIHDLKERKTSA
-715 DDLPEKTSRERV
+715 EDLSETTARERI

-737 NDNETLALQRLAD
+737 NDNESLALQRLSE

-790 KVMGQRISSKGDEH
+790 KVMGQRISAKGVEQ
-804 GSLGEKLTKREVEIL
+804 GALSEKLTKREVEIL

-866 KLLLI
+866 NLLLI